1 MAHKSYQI
9 DLDDRE
15 FKRKLRNLE
24 QMTAHAEQVMR
35 RNLRVKA
42 DLQMSGN
49 PFSTLRFAPTAFQLP
64 RIDTSAPSAEV
75 EKLRDKI
82 RELEQAVNASTSAND
97 ANSRSLDPLMGKWAR
112 FLTAGAVAGFVTKVT
127 QVRGEFQQLEIAFGT
142 MLKSG
147 AKAEKLIGQL
157 ANTAAKTPFD
167 LQGVTQGAKQLLAY
181 GVKAEEVNDKLL
193 MLGDIASGLSL
204 PLSDLVYLYGTTM
217 TQGRVY
223 ARDMLQFMG
232 RGIPLA
238 EELAKQFGVT
248 KAKVGELV
256 TAGKVGAK
264 EFEQA
269 MQSMRTTRFNNLME
283 EQSKSLTG
291 QISNLQDAL
300 EMMLNDIGK
309 SSQGMISKGIEGV
322 SYLVEHYKEVGAVL
336 GTLVLVY
343 GSARAAV
350 IAYTVVMNIH
360 SKGLLGYVRTTKI
373 ATAAQALFNATL
385 KANPIMLVV
394 GAVLGLVA
402 AYEIFKDRSTE
413 SEKAQKRLNE
423 ANERDLELLEERKS
437 KAGEAVQKI
446 KSETSTLLE
455 QEQARTALNSLY
467 PEIFKN
473 MSIEEIKLLNAT
485 KLTKMLTESTEDMAL
500 AKKKAHLAELREQEK
515 EKRSS
520 LNYHKATG
528 GFGVLSA
535 SKELEK
541 VQAEIKAAEA
551 DIARSERELA
561 TARMTPTEKR
571 ALQEQEV
578 NRLLEQRQDLVAR
591 AKLRGTSDLKDQDEL
606 QKLDEQIKVASK
618 SLSELDKAATLPT
631 FGSEVAEARKK
642 VRDLTLDLQKLR
654 KGDWK
659 LAEGETFAKLIEDKT
674 KELNAAKSTLDNLL
688 GTKSGG
694 TKTKMGDNSAKLRKD
709 FEESVKKQIESGAD
723 AMRQSALSGLE
734 GIELIEAQYQTT
746 LNNIAKLREEYITKH
761 KATEVQANALVYD
774 LQVQADEKRRRDVE
788 KYYKSLL
795 EKHAT
800 YEQQRRAVI
809 EQSEKEIALFRS
821 RGDEGNAQ
829 EAERKREEALT
840 AIDLQFAMR
849 SEEFQSWLDKVADMS
864 LDALLQ
870 KLTEA
875 QLALAGLKVSEDL
888 GQSVSPEELARK
900 RAELAELLKAIR
912 NLKHSGNE
920 PPRGFKEWQ
929 ELHKTLTDLTQGFD
943 KLGQSV
949 GGTLGT
955 IIGEAGAFSAS
966 VVGMI
971 DNILTFANTSLK
983 GIKLAA
989 TGTAKAIKVVEA
1001 STVVLAIISSAL
1013 TVIQTVSRWFEKN
1026 TELSEKQKQAY
1037 QSLISSTRELTRA
1050 NRELM
1055 KSLAPDELGAAY
1067 KRTRDLLRQGID
1079 ETRQMMSE
1087 WMESG
1092 SKAGFGV
1099 FNWGAKQSHGYDV
1112 VDRLA
1117 EEYKLLRETLGRD
1130 IFAGGKIG
1138 AFADLKKL
1146 SIEEIEKLKQSPK
1159 LWATL
1164 GTEMQGY
1171 YNNILEMHK
1180 ELAEADQERKDAIT
1194 GTNLDAVTG
1203 EALEWVTSLDDAMKT
1218 PAETFERTMQGA
1230 IKRIIKSKYL
1240 VREMQKWYDDFAK
1253 AGEDGTY
1260 TEAEIDALRK
1270 SYYSTTEAVRKK
1282 YEAMAKAIGS
1292 DALAGT
1298 ESEDRHAEAKGI
1310 AQASQESVDEN
1321 NALLNLQVMLVDKL
1335 SQSFSA
1341 YSHTAL
1347 DLQSKGWQEVRA
1359 IRALTEQVES
1369 HTRSIDTNIKDMT
1382 TNGISVK

>member
-75 EKLRDKI
+75 ERLRGKI
-82 RELEQAVNASTSAND
+82 RELEQTMNASTSAND

-142 MLKSG
+142 MLNSG

-157 ANTAAKTPFD
+157 ADTAAKTPFD

-248 KAKVGELV
+248 KAKVGEMV

-336 GTLVLVY
+336 GTLIMVY

-350 IAYTVVMNIH
+350 IAYTVVMSIH
-360 SKGLLGYVRTTKI
+360 AKGLLGYISTTRV

-402 AYEIFKDRSTE
+402 AYEIFKDRTTE

-437 KAGEAVQKI
+437 KAGQAVQTI

-455 QEQARTALNSLY
+455 QEQARTTLNSLY

-473 MSIEEIKLLNAT
+473 MSTEEIKLLNAT
-485 KLTKMLTESTEDMAL
+485 KLTKMLTEATEDMAL
-500 AKKKAHLAELREQEK
+500 AKKRALLSDAISEKYRLKQLAGSDPAPAMRKAINEK
-515 EKRSS
+515 
-520 LNYHKATG
+520 
-528 GFGVLSA
+528 
-535 SKELEK
+535 
-541 VQAEIKAAEA
+541 QAEIDILTAEVGKM
-551 DIARSERELA
+551 ERELA

-578 NRLLEQRQDLVAR
+578 NRLLEQRQNLVAR
-591 AKLRGTSDLKDQDEL
+591 AKLRGTSDLKDQHEL

-618 SLSELDKAATLPT
+618 SLRELDKAATLPT

-659 LAEGETFAKLIEDKT
+659 LEEGETFAKLIEDKT

-694 TKTKMGDNSAKLRKD
+694 TKTKIGDNSAKLRKD
-709 FEESVKKQIESGAD
+709 FEESVRKQIESGAE
-723 AMRQSALSGLE
+723 ALRQSALSGLE

-774 LQVQADEKRRRDVE
+774 MQVQADEKRRRDVE

-829 EAERKREEALT
+829 EAERKREDALT

-875 QLALAGLKVSEDL
+875 QLALTGLKVSEGL

-900 RAELAELLKAIR
+900 RAEIAETEKAIKR
-912 NLKHSGNE
+912 LRRSGSDA
-920 PPRGFKEWQ
+920 PRGFKEWQ
-929 ELHKTLTDLTQGFD
+929 DMHKTLTDLTQGFD

-949 GGTLGT
+949 DGTLGS
-955 IIGEAGAFSAS
+955 IIREAGAFSAS

-971 DNILTFANTSLK
+971 DGILTFANTSLE

-989 TGTAKAIKVVEA
+989 SGTAKAIKIVEA
-1001 STVVLAIISSAL
+1001 STVVLAIISGAL

-1026 TELSEKQKQAY
+1026 TELSEEQKQAY

>member
-42 DLQMSGN
+42 DLQMSDN

-75 EKLRDKI
+75 ERLRDKI
-82 RELEQAVNASTSAND
+82 RELEQAMNASTSAND
-97 ANSRSLDPLMGKWAR
+97 ANSRSLDPLMGKWAK

-142 MLKSG
+142 MLNSG

-157 ANTAAKTPFD
+157 ADTAAKTPFD

-181 GVKAEEVNDKLL
+181 GVKADEVNDKLL
-193 MLGDIASGLSL
+193 MLGDIASGLSI

-248 KAKVGELV
+248 KDKVGELV

-300 EMMLNDIGK
+300 EMMLNEIGK

-336 GTLVLVY
+336 GTLIMVY

-402 AYEIFKDRSTE
+402 AYEIFKDRTTE

-437 KAGEAVQKI
+437 KAGQAVQTI

-473 MSIEEIKLLNAT
+473 MSIEEIKLLNAI
-485 KLTKMLTESTEDMAL
+485 KLNKMLAEATEDRAL
-500 AKKKAHLAELREQEK
+500 AEKKALLSDAIREKYRLKQLAGSNPAPAMRKAINEK
-515 EKRSS
+515 
-520 LNYHKATG
+520 
-528 GFGVLSA
+528 
-535 SKELEK
+535 
-541 VQAEIKAAEA
+541 QAEIDILTAEVGKM
-551 DIARSERELA
+551 ERELA

-578 NRLLEQRQDLVAR
+578 NRLLEQRQEIVAR
-591 AKLRGTSDLKDQDEL
+591 AKLRGTSTLKDQHEL

-694 TKTKMGDNSAKLRKD
+694 TKTKPSENSAKLRKD
-709 FEESVKKQIESGAD
+709 FEESVKKQIESGAE
-723 AMRQSALSGLE
+723 ALRQSALSGLD

-774 LQVQADEKRRRDVE
+774 LQAQADEKRRQDVE

-821 RGDEGNAQ
+821 RGDEGNAR

-870 KLTEA
+870 KLKEA
-875 QLALAGLKVSEDL
+875 QLALAGLKVSEEL
-888 GQSVSPEELARK
+888 GRSVSPEELARK

-912 NLKHSGNE
+912 NLKRSGSDA
-920 PPRGFKEWQ
+920 PRGFKEWQ
-929 ELHKTLTDLTQGFD
+929 ELHRTLTDLTQGFD

-949 GGTLGT
+949 DGTLGT
-955 IIGEAGAFSAS
+955 IIREAGAFSAS

-971 DNILTFANTSLK
+971 DGILTFANTSLE

-989 TGTAKAIKVVEA
+989 TGTAKAIKIVEA
-1001 STVVLAIISSAL
+1001 STVVLAIISGAL
-1013 TVIQTVSRWFEKN
+1013 TVIQTVSKWFEKN
-1026 TELSEKQKQAY
+1026 TELSEEQKQAY

-1055 KSLAPDELGAAY
+1055 KSLAPDELGEAY
-1067 KRTRDLLRQGID
+1067 KRTRDLLKQGID

-1099 FNWGAKQSHGYDV
+1099 FNWGGKQSHGYDV

-1117 EEYKLLRETLGRD
+1117 EEYKLLKETLGRD
-1130 IFAGGKIG
+1130 IFADGKFG
-1138 AFADLKKL
+1138 ALADLKKL
-1146 SIEEIEKLKQSPK
+1146 SIEEIEKLKRSPK
-1159 LWATL
+1159 LWAAL

-1180 ELAEADQERKDAIT
+1180 ELEEADQERKDAIT

-1203 EALEWVTSLDDAMKT
+1203 EALEWITSLDDAMKT
-1218 PAETFERTMQGA
+1218 PAETFEKTMQGA

-1240 VREMQKWYDDFAK
+1240 VKEMQKWYDDFAK

-1335 SQSFSA
+1335 SQSFCA

>member
-49 PFSTLRFAPTAFQLP
+49 PFSTLQFAPTAFQLP

-75 EKLRDKI
+75 DRLRDKI
-82 RELEQAVNASTSAND
+82 RELEQAMNASTSAND
-97 ANSRSLDPLMGKWAR
+97 ANSRSLDPLMGKWAK

-142 MLKSG
+142 MLNSG

-157 ANTAAKTPFD
+157 ADTAAKTPFD

-360 SKGLLGYVRTTKI
+360 SKGLLGYISTTRV
-373 ATAAQALFNATL
+373 ATAAQTLFNATL

-402 AYEIFKDRSTE
+402 AYEIFKDRTTE

-437 KAGEAVQKI
+437 KAEQAVQTI

-473 MSIEEIKLLNAT
+473 MSTEEIKLLNAT
-485 KLTKMLTESTEDMAL
+485 KLTKMLTEATEDMAL
-500 AKKKAHLAELREQEK
+500 AKKKAHLEELREQEK
-515 EKRSS
+515 AKRKTFEQSTS
-520 LNYHKATG
+520 YGSVYA
-528 GFGVLSA
+528 A
-535 SKELEK
+535 KELEK
-541 VQAEIKAAEA
+541 VQAEIKVAEA

-561 TARMTPTEKR
+561 TARMTTAEKR

-578 NRLLEQRQDLVAR
+578 NRLLEQRQDIEAR
-591 AKLRGTSDLKDQDEL
+591 AKLRGTSTLKDQHEL
-606 QKLDEQIKVASK
+606 QKLDEQIKTASK

-674 KELNAAKSTLDNLL
+674 KELNAAKSTLDSLL

-694 TKTKMGDNSAKLRKD
+694 TKTKPSENSAKLRKD
-709 FEESVKKQIESGAD
+709 FEESVKKQIESGAE
-723 AMRQSALSGLE
+723 ALRQSALSGLE

-774 LQVQADEKRRRDVE
+774 MQAQADEKRRRDVE
-788 KYYKSLL
+788 KYYKRLL

-829 EAERKREEALT
+829 EAERKREDALT

-870 KLTEA
+870 KLSEA
-875 QLALAGLKVSEDL
+875 QLALAGLKVSEEL

-900 RAELAELLKAIR
+900 RAEMAELLKAIR
-912 NLKHSGNE
+912 NLKRSGNSA
-920 PPRGFKEWQ
+920 PRGFKEWQ

-971 DNILTFANTSLK
+971 DGILTFAHTSLE

-989 TGTAKAIKVVEA
+989 TGTAKAIKIVEA
-1001 STVVLAIISSAL
+1001 STVVLAIISGAL
-1013 TVIQTVSRWFEKN
+1013 TVIQTVSRWFERN
-1026 TELSEKQKQAY
+1026 TELSEEQKQAY

-1130 IFAGGKIG
+1130 IFADGKFG
-1138 AFADLKKL
+1138 ALADLKKL

-1159 LWATL
+1159 LWSAL

-1194 GTNLDAVTG
+1194 GTSLDTVTG
-1203 EALEWVTSLDDAMKT
+1203 EAMEWITSLDDAMKT

-1347 DLQSKGWQEVRA
+1347 ELQSKGWQEVRA
-1359 IRALTEQVES
+1359 IRTLTEQVES

>member
-64 RIDTSAPSAEV
+64 RIDTSADGAEV

-82 RELEQAVNASTSAND
+82 RELEQAMNASTSAND

-142 MLKSG
+142 ILNSG

-157 ANTAAKTPFD
+157 ADTAAKTPFD

-309 SSQGMISKGIEGV
+309 ASQGMISKGIEGV

-336 GTLVLVY
+336 GTLIMVY

-360 SKGLLGYVRTTKI
+360 SKGLLGYISTTRV

-402 AYEIFKDRSTE
+402 AYEIFKDRTTE

-437 KAGEAVQKI
+437 KAGQAVQTI

-473 MSIEEIKLLNAT
+473 MSTEEIKLLNAT
-485 KLTKMLTESTEDMAL
+485 KLTKMLTEATEDMAL
-500 AKKKAHLAELREQEK
+500 AKKKAHLEELREQERA
-515 EKRSS
+515 KRKTFEQSTS
-520 LNYHKATG
+520 YGSVYA
-528 GFGVLSA
+528 A
-535 SKELEK
+535 KELEK

-618 SLSELDKAATLPT
+618 SLRELDKAATLPT

-659 LAEGETFAKLIEDKT
+659 LSEGENFAKLIEDKT
-674 KELNAAKSTLDNLL
+674 KELNAAKSTLDSLL

-694 TKTKMGDNSAKLRKD
+694 TKMKPSDNSAKLRKD
-709 FEESVKKQIESGAD
+709 FEESVRKQIESGAE
-723 AMRQSALSGLE
+723 ALRQSALSGLD

-774 LQVQADEKRRRDVE
+774 LQAQADEKRRRDVE

-829 EAERKREEALT
+829 EAERKMEEALT

-875 QLALAGLKVSEDL
+875 QLALAGLKVSAEL

-900 RAELAELLKAIR
+900 RAELVELLKAIR

-971 DNILTFANTSLK
+971 DNILTFANTSLE

-989 TGTAKAIKVVEA
+989 TGTAKAIKIVEA

-1026 TELSEKQKQAY
+1026 TELSEEQKQAY

-1130 IFAGGKIG
+1130 IFADGKFG
-1138 AFADLKKL
+1138 ALADLKKL

-1159 LWATL
+1159 LWAAL

-1171 YNNILEMHK
+1171 YNNIIEMHK

-1203 EALEWVTSLDDAMKT
+1203 DALEWITSLDDAMKT
-1218 PAETFERTMQGA
+1218 PAETFEKTMQGA

-1240 VREMQKWYDDFAK
+1240 VKEMQKWYDDFAK

-1260 TEAEIDALRK
+1260 TEAEIEALRK

-1292 DALAGT
+1292 DALAGA
-1298 ESEDRHAEAKGI
+1298 ENEERHAEAKGI

-1347 DLQSKGWQEVRA
+1347 ELQSKGWQEVRA
-1359 IRALTEQVES
+1359 IRTLTEQVES

>member
-42 DLQMSGN
+42 DLQMSGK
-49 PFSTLRFAPTAFQLP
+49 PFSTLQFAPTAFQLP

-75 EKLRDKI
+75 ERLRGKI
-82 RELEQAVNASTSAND
+82 LELEQAMNASTSAND

-142 MLKSG
+142 MLNSG

-204 PLSDLVYLYGTTM
+204 PLGDLVYLYGTTM

-223 ARDMLQFMG
+223 TRDMLQFMG

-248 KAKVGELV
+248 KDKVGELV

-336 GTLVLVY
+336 GTLIMVY

-350 IAYTVVMNIH
+350 IAYTVVMSIH
-360 SKGLLGYVRTTKI
+360 AKGLLGYIGTTRV

-402 AYEIFKDRSTE
+402 AYEIFKDRTTE

-485 KLTKMLTESTEDMAL
+485 KLNKMLTEATEDRVL
-500 AKKKAHLAELREQEK
+500 ANKRAQLSDAISEKYRLKQLAGSDPAPAMRKAINEK
-515 EKRSS
+515 
-520 LNYHKATG
+520 
-528 GFGVLSA
+528 
-535 SKELEK
+535 
-541 VQAEIKAAEA
+541 QAEIDILTAEVGKM
-551 DIARSERELA
+551 ERELT

-578 NRLLEQRQDLVAR
+578 NRLLERRQDLVAR
-591 AKLRGTSDLKDQDEL
+591 AKLRGTSTLKDQDEL

-631 FGSEVAEARKK
+631 FGGEVADARKK

-694 TKTKMGDNSAKLRKD
+694 AKTKPSDNSAKLRKD
-709 FEESVKKQIESGAD
+709 FEESVKKQIESGAE
-723 AMRQSALSGLE
+723 ALRQSALSGLE

-746 LNNIAKLREEYITKH
+746 LSNIAKLREEYITKH

-774 LQVQADEKRRRDVE
+774 LQAQADEKRRRDVE

-829 EAERKREEALT
+829 EAERKREDALT

-875 QLALAGLKVSEDL
+875 QLALAGLKVSEEL

-912 NLKHSGNE
+912 NLKRSGNSS
-920 PPRGFKEWQ
+920 PRGFKEWQ

-989 TGTAKAIKVVEA
+989 TGTAKAIKIVEA

-1026 TELSEKQKQAY
+1026 TELSEEQKQAY

-1130 IFAGGKIG
+1130 IFADGKFG
-1138 AFADLKKL
+1138 ALADLKKL

-1159 LWATL
+1159 LWAAL

-1180 ELAEADQERKDAIT
+1180 ELAEADRERKDAIT
-1194 GTNLDAVTG
+1194 GTSLDAVTG
-1203 EALEWVTSLDDAMKT
+1203 EALEWITTLDDAMKT

-1260 TEAEIDALRK
+1260 TEAEIDTLRK

-1292 DALAGT
+1292 DALSDT
-1298 ESEDRHAEAKGI
+1298 EGEDRHAEAKGI

-1321 NALLNLQVMLVDKL
+1321 NALLTLQVQLVDKL

-1347 DLQSKGWQEVRA
+1347 DLQSKGWQEGEPSGPSQNRWRA
-1359 IRALTEQVES
+1359 THVAS
-1369 HTRSIDTNIKDMT
+1369 TR
-1382 TNGISVK
+1382 ISRI

>member
-49 PFSTLRFAPTAFQLP
+49 PFSTLQFAPTAFQLP

-82 RELEQAVNASTSAND
+82 RELEQAMNASTSAND

-142 MLKSG
+142 MLNSG

-157 ANTAAKTPFD
+157 ADTAAKTPFD

-238 EELAKQFGVT
+238 EELAKQFGVS

-309 SSQGMISKGIEGV
+309 ASQGMISKGIEGV
-322 SYLVEHYKEVGAVL
+322 SYLVEHYKEVGVIL
-336 GTLVLVY
+336 GSLIMVY

-360 SKGLLGYVRTTKI
+360 SKGLLGYIGTTRV

-402 AYEIFKDRSTE
+402 AYEIFKDRTTE

-455 QEQARTALNSLY
+455 QEQARTTLNSLY

-473 MSIEEIKLLNAT
+473 MSFEEIKLLNAT
-485 KLTKMLTESTEDMAL
+485 KLTKMLTEATEDMAL
-500 AKKKAHLAELREQEK
+500 AKKKAHLAELREQEQA
-515 EKRSS
+515 KRKTFEQSTS
-520 LNYHKATG
+520 YGSVYA
-528 GFGVLSA
+528 A
-535 SKELEK
+535 KELEK
-541 VQAEIKAAEA
+541 VQAEIKAAEE

-591 AKLRGTSDLKDQDEL
+591 AKLRGTSTLKDQHEL

-618 SLSELDKAATLPT
+618 SLRELDKAATLPT

-674 KELNAAKSTLDNLL
+674 KELNAAKSTLDSLL

-694 TKTKMGDNSAKLRKD
+694 TKTKPSENSAKLRKD
-709 FEESVKKQIESGAD
+709 FEESVRKQIESGAE
-723 AMRQSALSGLE
+723 ALRQSALSGLE

-746 LNNIAKLREEYITKH
+746 LSNIAKLREEYITKH

-774 LQVQADEKRRRDVE
+774 LQAQADEKRRRDVE

-795 EKHAT
+795 DKHAT

-870 KLTEA
+870 KLKEA
-875 QLALAGLKVSEDL
+875 QLALAGLKVSEEL

-900 RAELAELLKAIR
+900 RAEIAETEKAIKKLR
-912 NLKHSGNE
+912 RSGSDA
-920 PPRGFKEWQ
+920 PRGFKEWQ
-929 ELHKTLTDLTQGFD
+929 ELHRTLTDLTQGFD

-949 GGTLGT
+949 GGTLGS
-955 IIGEAGAFSAS
+955 IIREAGAFSAS

-971 DNILTFANTSLK
+971 DGILTFANTSLD

-989 TGTAKAIKVVEA
+989 TGTAKAIKIVEA
-1001 STVVLAIISSAL
+1001 STVVLAIISGAL

-1026 TELSEKQKQAY
+1026 TELSEEQKQAY

-1055 KSLAPDELGAAY
+1055 KSLAPDELGEAY
-1067 KRTRDLLRQGID
+1067 KRTRGLLKQGIK

-1117 EEYKLLRETLGRD
+1117 EEYKLLKEILGRD

-1159 LWATL
+1159 LWAAL

-1194 GTNLDAVTG
+1194 GTNLDTVTG
-1203 EALEWVTSLDDAMKT
+1203 EALEWITSLDDAMKT
-1218 PAETFERTMQGA
+1218 PAETFEKTMQGA

-1240 VREMQKWYDDFAK
+1240 VKEMQKWYDDFAK

-1260 TEAEIDALRK
+1260 TEAEIEALRK

-1298 ESEDRHAEAKGI
+1298 EGEDRHAEAKGI

>member
-49 PFSTLRFAPTAFQLP
+49 PFSTLQFAPTAFQLP

-75 EKLRDKI
+75 ERLRGKI
-82 RELEQAVNASTSAND
+82 LELEQAINASTSAND

-142 MLKSG
+142 MLNSG

-157 ANTAAKTPFD
+157 ADTAAKTPFD

-309 SSQGMISKGIEGV
+309 SSQGIISKGIEGV
-322 SYLVEHYKEVGAVL
+322 SYLVEHYREVGAVL
-336 GTLVLVY
+336 GTLIMVY
-343 GSARAAV
+343 GSAKASV

-360 SKGLLGYVRTTKI
+360 SKGLLGYIGTTRV

-402 AYEIFKDRSTE
+402 AYEIFKDRTTE

-437 KAGEAVQKI
+437 KAGQAVQTI

-485 KLTKMLTESTEDMAL
+485 KLTKMLTEATEDRVL
-500 AKKKAHLAELREQEK
+500 ANKRAQLSDAISEKYRLKQLAGSDPAPAMRKAINEK
-515 EKRSS
+515 
-520 LNYHKATG
+520 
-528 GFGVLSA
+528 
-535 SKELEK
+535 
-541 VQAEIKAAEA
+541 QAEIDILTAEVGKM
-551 DIARSERELA
+551 ERQLA

-591 AKLRGTSDLKDQDEL
+591 AKLRGTSTLKDQHEL

-618 SLSELDKAATLPT
+618 SLRELDKAATLPT

-659 LAEGETFAKLIEDKT
+659 LAEGENFAKLIEDKT
-674 KELNAAKSTLDNLL
+674 KELNAAKSTLDSLL

-694 TKTKMGDNSAKLRKD
+694 TKMKPSDNSAKFRKD
-709 FEESVKKQIESGAD
+709 FEESVRKQIESGAE
-723 AMRQSALSGLE
+723 ALRQSALSGLD

-774 LQVQADEKRRRDVE
+774 LQAQADEKRRRDVE
-788 KYYKSLL
+788 KYYKRLL

-809 EQSEKEIALFRS
+809 EQSEREIALFRS
-821 RGDEGNAQ
+821 RGDEGNAW

-870 KLTEA
+870 KLKEA

-912 NLKHSGNE
+912 NLKRSGNSA
-920 PPRGFKEWQ
+920 PRGFKEWQ

-971 DNILTFANTSLK
+971 DGILTFAHTSLE

-989 TGTAKAIKVVEA
+989 TGTAKAIKIVEA
-1001 STVVLAIISSAL
+1001 STVVLAIVSGAL

-1026 TELSEKQKQAY
+1026 TELSEEQKQAY

-1055 KSLAPDELGAAY
+1055 MSLAPDELGAAY

-1092 SKAGFGV
+1092 SKTGFGV

-1130 IFAGGKIG
+1130 IFADGKFG
-1138 AFADLKKL
+1138 ALADLKKL

-1159 LWATL
+1159 LWAAL

-1194 GTNLDAVTG
+1194 GTSLDAVTG
-1203 EALEWVTSLDDAMKT
+1203 EAMEWITSLDDAMKT

-1260 TEAEIDALRK
+1260 TEAEIEALRK

-1292 DALAGT
+1292 DALAGA
-1298 ESEDRHAEAKGI
+1298 ENEERHAEAKGI

>member
-42 DLQMSGN
+42 DLQMSDN
-49 PFSTLRFAPTAFQLP
+49 PFVSLRFAPTAFRLP

-82 RELEQAVNASTSAND
+82 RELEQAMNASTSAND
-97 ANSRSLDPLMGKWAR
+97 ANSRSLDPLMGKWAK

-142 MLKSG
+142 MLNSG

-157 ANTAAKTPFD
+157 ADTAAKTPFD

-269 MQSMRTTRFNNLME
+269 MQSMRTTRFDNLME

-336 GTLVLVY
+336 GTLIMVY
-343 GSARAAV
+343 GSAKAAV
-350 IAYTVVMNIH
+350 IAYTVVMSIH
-360 SKGLLGYVRTTKI
+360 AKGLLGYISTTRV

-402 AYEIFKDRSTE
+402 AYEIFKDRTTE

-437 KAGEAVQKI
+437 KAEQAVQTI

-473 MSIEEIKLLNAT
+473 MSTEEIKLLNAT
-485 KLTKMLTESTEDMAL
+485 KLTKMLTEATEDMAL
-500 AKKKAHLAELREQEK
+500 AKKKAHLAELREQEQA
-515 EKRSS
+515 KRKTFEQSTS
-520 LNYHKATG
+520 YGSVYA
-528 GFGVLSA
+528 A
-535 SKELEK
+535 KELEK

-578 NRLLEQRQDLVAR
+578 NRLLEQRQEIVAR
-591 AKLRGTSDLKDQDEL
+591 AKLRGTSTLKDQHEL

-659 LAEGETFAKLIEDKT
+659 LEDGETFAKLIEDKT

-709 FEESVKKQIESGAD
+709 FEESVKKQIESGAE
-723 AMRQSALSGLE
+723 ALRQSALSGLD

-774 LQVQADEKRRRDVE
+774 MQVQADEKRRRDVE

-800 YEQQRRAVI
+800 YEQQRKAVI

-821 RGDEGNAQ
+821 RGDEGNAR
-829 EAERKREEALT
+829 EAERKREDALT

-870 KLTEA
+870 KLSEA
-875 QLALAGLKVSEDL
+875 QLALAGLKVSAEL

-989 TGTAKAIKVVEA
+989 TGTAKAIKIVEA

-1026 TELSEKQKQAY
+1026 TELSEEQKQAY

-1099 FNWGAKQSHGYDV
+1099 FGWGAKQSHGYDV

-1117 EEYKLLRETLGRD
+1117 EEYKLLGETLGRD
-1130 IFAGGKIG
+1130 IFAGGKFG
-1138 AFADLKKL
+1138 ALADLKKL

>member
-49 PFSTLRFAPTAFQLP
+49 PFSALRFAPTAFQLP

-75 EKLRDKI
+75 ERLRDKI
-82 RELEQAVNASTSAND
+82 RELEQAMNASTSAND
-97 ANSRSLDPLMGKWAR
+97 ANSRSLDPLMGKWAK

-142 MLKSG
+142 MLNSG
-147 AKAEKLIGQL
+147 AKAERLIGQL
-157 ANTAAKTPFD
+157 ADTAAKTPFD

-248 KAKVGELV
+248 KAKVGEMV

-291 QISNLQDAL
+291 QISNLQDAI

-336 GTLVLVY
+336 GTLIMVY

-350 IAYTVVMNIH
+350 IAYTVVMSIH
-360 SKGLLGYVRTTKI
+360 AKGLLGYISTTRV

-385 KANPIMLVV
+385 KANPIMLVI

-402 AYEIFKDRSTE
+402 AYEIFKDRTTE

-437 KAGEAVQKI
+437 KAGQAVQTI

-473 MSIEEIKLLNAT
+473 MSIEEIKLLNAI
-485 KLTKMLTESTEDMAL
+485 KLNKMLKEATEDRVLVEKRGHL
-500 AKKKAHLAELREQEK
+500 AKLREQEQA
-515 EKRSS
+515 KRKTFEQSTS
-520 LNYHKATG
+520 YGYGSVYA
-528 GFGVLSA
+528 A
-535 SKELEK
+535 KELEK

-578 NRLLEQRQDLVAR
+578 NRLLEQRQDIVER
-591 AKLRGTSDLKDQDEL
+591 AKLRGTSTLKDQNDL

-659 LAEGETFAKLIEDKT
+659 LEEGETFAKLIEDKT

-694 TKTKMGDNSAKLRKD
+694 TKTKPSESSAKLRKD
-709 FEESVKKQIESGAD
+709 FEESVKKQIESGAE
-723 AMRQSALSGLE
+723 ALRQSALSGLD

-829 EAERKREEALT
+829 EAERKREDALT

-875 QLALAGLKVSEDL
+875 QLALTGLKVSEGL

-900 RAELAELLKAIR
+900 RAEIAETEKAIKR
-912 NLKHSGNE
+912 LRRSGSDA
-920 PPRGFKEWQ
+920 PRGFKEWQ
-929 ELHKTLTDLTQGFD
+929 DMHKTLTDLTQGFD

-949 GGTLGT
+949 DGTLGS
-955 IIGEAGAFSAS
+955 IIREAGAFSAS

-971 DNILTFANTSLK
+971 DGILTFANTSLE

-989 TGTAKAIKVVEA
+989 SGTAKAIKIVEA
-1001 STVVLAIISSAL
+1001 STVVLAIISGAL

-1026 TELSEKQKQAY
+1026 TELSEEQKQAY

>member
-64 RIDTSAPSAEV
+64 RIDTSATSAEV

-82 RELEQAVNASTSAND
+82 RELEQAMNASTSAND

-157 ANTAAKTPFD
+157 ADTAAKTPFD

-204 PLSDLVYLYGTTM
+204 PLGDLVYLYGTTM

-223 ARDMLQFMG
+223 ARDMIQFMG

-248 KAKVGELV
+248 KAKVGEMV

-336 GTLVLVY
+336 GTLIMVY

-350 IAYTVVMNIH
+350 IAYTVVMSIH
-360 SKGLLGYVRTTKI
+360 AKGLLGYISTTRV

-402 AYEIFKDRSTE
+402 AYEIFKDRTTE

-485 KLTKMLTESTEDMAL
+485 KLNKMLAEATEDRVL
-500 AKKKAHLAELREQEK
+500 ANKRAQLSDAISEKYRLKQLAGSDPAPAMRKAINEK
-515 EKRSS
+515 
-520 LNYHKATG
+520 
-528 GFGVLSA
+528 
-535 SKELEK
+535 
-541 VQAEIKAAEA
+541 QAEIDILTAEVGKM
-551 DIARSERELA
+551 ERELT

-578 NRLLEQRQDLVAR
+578 NRLLEQRQDLEAR
-591 AKLRGTSDLKDQDEL
+591 AKLRGTSTLKDQNDL

-631 FGSEVAEARKK
+631 FGSEIAEARKK

-659 LAEGETFAKLIEDKT
+659 LEEGETFAKLIEDKT

-688 GTKSGG
+688 GTKPGG

-709 FEESVKKQIESGAD
+709 FEESVRKQIESGAE
-723 AMRQSALSGLE
+723 ALRQSALSGLE
-734 GIELIEAQYQTT
+734 GIELIEAQYQTS
-746 LNNIAKLREEYITKH
+746 LSNIAKLREEYITKH

-774 LQVQADEKRRRDVE
+774 LQAQADEKRRRDVE

-795 EKHAT
+795 DKHAT

-870 KLTEA
+870 KLSEA
-875 QLALAGLKVSEDL
+875 QLALAGLKVSEEL

-912 NLKHSGNE
+912 NLKRSGNSA
-920 PPRGFKEWQ
+920 PRGFKEWQ

-971 DNILTFANTSLK
+971 DGILTFAHTSLE

-989 TGTAKAIKVVEA
+989 TGTAKAIKIVEA
-1001 STVVLAIISSAL
+1001 STVVLAIISAVL

-1026 TELSEKQKQAY
+1026 TELSEEQKQAY

-1130 IFAGGKIG
+1130 IFADGKFG
-1138 AFADLKKL
+1138 ALADLKKL
-1146 SIEEIEKLKQSPK
+1146 STEEIEKLKQSPK
-1159 LWATL
+1159 LWAAL

-1180 ELAEADQERKDAIT
+1180 ELAEADRERKDAIT
-1194 GTNLDAVTG
+1194 GTSLDAVTG
-1203 EALEWVTSLDDAMKT
+1203 DALEWITSLDDAMKT

-1270 SYYSTTEAVRKK
+1270 SYYNTTEAVRKK

>member
-49 PFSTLRFAPTAFQLP
+49 PFSTLQFAPTAFQLP

-82 RELEQAVNASTSAND
+82 RELEQAMNASTSAND

-142 MLKSG
+142 MLNSG

-157 ANTAAKTPFD
+157 ADTAAKTPFD

-204 PLSDLVYLYGTTM
+204 PLGDLVYLYGTTM

-223 ARDMLQFMG
+223 TRDMLQFMG

-248 KAKVGELV
+248 KDKVGELV

-336 GTLVLVY
+336 GTLIMVY

-350 IAYTVVMNIH
+350 IAYTVVMSIH
-360 SKGLLGYVRTTKI
+360 SKGLLGYISTTRV

-402 AYEIFKDRSTE
+402 AYEIFKDRTTE

-437 KAGEAVQKI
+437 KAEQAVQTI

-455 QEQARTALNSLY
+455 QEQARTTLNSLY

-485 KLTKMLTESTEDMAL
+485 KLTKMLTEATEDMAL
-500 AKKKAHLAELREQEK
+500 AKKKAHLAELREQEQA
-515 EKRSS
+515 KRKTFEQSTS
-520 LNYHKATG
+520 YGSVYA
-528 GFGVLSA
+528 A
-535 SKELEK
+535 KELEK

-591 AKLRGTSDLKDQDEL
+591 AKLRGTSTLKDQHEL
-606 QKLDEQIKVASK
+606 QKLDEQIKTASK

-631 FGSEVAEARKK
+631 FGSEVAGARQK

-659 LAEGETFAKLIEDKT
+659 LEEGETFAKLIEDKT

-694 TKTKMGDNSAKLRKD
+694 TKTKTSENSEKLRKD
-709 FEESVKKQIESGAD
+709 FEESVKRQIESGAD
-723 AMRQSALSGLE
+723 ALRQSALSGLE

-774 LQVQADEKRRRDVE
+774 MQAQADEKRRRDVE

-829 EAERKREEALT
+829 EAERKREDALT

-849 SEEFQSWLDKVADMS
+849 SEEFQSWLDQVADMS

-912 NLKHSGNE
+912 NLKRSGNSA
-920 PPRGFKEWQ
+920 PRGFKEWQ

-971 DNILTFANTSLK
+971 DGILTFAHTSLE

-989 TGTAKAIKVVEA
+989 TGTAKAIKIVEA
-1001 STVVLAIISSAL
+1001 STVVLAIVSGAL

-1026 TELSEKQKQAY
+1026 TELSEEQKQAY

-1067 KRTRDLLRQGID
+1067 KRTRDLLKQGID

-1117 EEYKLLRETLGRD
+1117 EEYKLLREKLGRD
-1130 IFAGGKIG
+1130 IFAEGKFG
-1138 AFADLKKL
+1138 ALADLKKL

-1159 LWATL
+1159 LWAAL

-1203 EALEWVTSLDDAMKT
+1203 EALEWITTLDDAMKT

-1341 YSHTAL
+1341 YSHTAI

-1359 IRALTEQVES
+1359 IRTLTEQVES

>member
-82 RELEQAVNASTSAND
+82 RELEQAMNASTGAND

-142 MLKSG
+142 MLNSG
-147 AKAEKLIGQL
+147 AKAEKLIAQL

-204 PLSDLVYLYGTTM
+204 PLGDLVYLYGTTM

-223 ARDMLQFMG
+223 TRDMLQFMG

-248 KAKVGELV
+248 KDKVGELV

-300 EMMLNDIGK
+300 EMILNDIGK

-336 GTLVLVY
+336 GTLIMVY

-350 IAYTVVMNIH
+350 IAYTVVMSIH
-360 SKGLLGYVRTTKI
+360 AKGLLGYISTTRV

-413 SEKAQKRLNE
+413 SEKAQTRLNE

-437 KAGEAVQKI
+437 KAEQAVQTI

-455 QEQARTALNSLY
+455 QEQARSALNSLY

-485 KLTKMLTESTEDMAL
+485 KLTKMLTEATEDMAL
-500 AKKKAHLAELREQEK
+500 AKKKALLSDAISEKYRLKQLAGSDPAPAMRKAINEK
-515 EKRSS
+515 
-520 LNYHKATG
+520 
-528 GFGVLSA
+528 
-535 SKELEK
+535 
-541 VQAEIKAAEA
+541 QAEIDILTAEVGKM
-551 DIARSERELA
+551 ERQLT

-578 NRLLEQRQDLVAR
+578 NRLLEQRRDLEAK
-591 AKLRGTSDLKDQDEL
+591 AKLRGTSTLKDQNDL
-606 QKLDEQIKVASK
+606 QKLDEQIKTASK

-631 FGSEVAEARKK
+631 FGGEVADARKK

-709 FEESVKKQIESGAD
+709 FEESVKKQIESGAE
-723 AMRQSALSGLE
+723 ALRQSALSGLE

-774 LQVQADEKRRRDVE
+774 LQAQADEKRRRDVE

-809 EQSEKEIALFRS
+809 EQSEKEIALFRN

-829 EAERKREEALT
+829 EAERKREDALT

-875 QLALAGLKVSEDL
+875 QLALAGLKVSADL

-912 NLKHSGNE
+912 NLKRSGNSA
-920 PPRGFKEWQ
+920 PRGFKEWQ

-966 VVGMI
+966 IVGMI
-971 DNILTFANTSLK
+971 DGILTFAHTSLE

-989 TGTAKAIKVVEA
+989 TGTAKAIKIVEA
-1001 STVVLAIISSAL
+1001 STVVLAIISAAL

-1026 TELSEKQKQAY
+1026 TELSEEQKQAY

-1067 KRTRDLLRQGID
+1067 KRTRDLLKQGID

-1092 SKAGFGV
+1092 GKAGFGV

-1117 EEYKLLRETLGRD
+1117 GEYKLLRETLGRD
-1130 IFAGGKIG
+1130 IFAGGKFG
-1138 AFADLKKL
+1138 ALADLKKL

-1159 LWATL
+1159 LWAAL

-1180 ELAEADQERKDAIT
+1180 ELAEADRERKDAIT

-1203 EALEWVTSLDDAMKT
+1203 EALEWITTLDDAMKT

-1292 DALAGT
+1292 DAVSPDD
-1298 ESEDRHAEAKGI
+1298 ERHAEAKGI
-1310 AQASQESVDEN
+1310 AQTSQESVDEN
-1321 NALLNLQVMLVDKL
+1321 NALLTLQVQLVDKL

-1341 YSHTAL
+1341 YSHTAI

>member
-35 RNLRVKA
+35 RSLRVKA

-49 PFSTLRFAPTAFQLP
+49 PFSTLQFAPTAFQLP

-82 RELEQAVNASTSAND
+82 RELEKAMNASTSAND

-142 MLKSG
+142 MLNSG

-157 ANTAAKTPFD
+157 ADTAAKTPFD

-181 GVKAEEVNDKLL
+181 GVKADEVNDKLL

-223 ARDMLQFMG
+223 TRDLLQFMG

-248 KAKVGELV
+248 KDKVGELV

-291 QISNLQDAL
+291 QISNLQDAF

-309 SSQGMISKGIEGV
+309 ASQGMISKGIEGV
-322 SYLVEHYKEVGAVL
+322 SYLVEHYREVGAVL
-336 GTLVLVY
+336 GTLIMAY

-360 SKGLLGYVRTTKI
+360 AKGLLGYISTTRV

-402 AYEIFKDRSTE
+402 AYEIFKDRTTE
-413 SEKAQKRLNE
+413 SEKSQKRLNE

-437 KAGEAVQKI
+437 KAEQAVQTI

-473 MSIEEIKLLNAT
+473 MSTEEIKLLNAA
-485 KLTKMLTESTEDMAL
+485 KLTKMLTEATEDMAL
-500 AKKKAHLAELREQEK
+500 AKKKAHLEELREQERA
-515 EKRSS
+515 KRKTFEQSTS
-520 LNYHKATG
+520 YGSVYA
-528 GFGVLSA
+528 A
-535 SKELEK
+535 KELEK

-551 DIARSERELA
+551 DIARSERELT
-561 TARMTPTEKR
+561 TARMTPTERR
-571 ALQEQEV
+571 ALQEKEV
-578 NRLLEQRQDLVAR
+578 NRLLEQRQEIVAR
-591 AKLRGTSDLKDQDEL
+591 AKLRGTSTLKDQDEL

-659 LAEGETFAKLIEDKT
+659 LEEGETFAKLIEDKT
-674 KELNAAKSTLDNLL
+674 KELNAAKSTLDSLL
-688 GTKSGG
+688 GAKSGG
-694 TKTKMGDNSAKLRKD
+694 TKTRTGDNPAKLRKD
-709 FEESVKKQIESGAD
+709 FEESVRKQIESGAE
-723 AMRQSALSGLE
+723 ALRQSALSGLE

-746 LNNIAKLREEYITKH
+746 LNNIAKLREEYISKH

-774 LQVQADEKRRRDVE
+774 LQAQADEKRRRDVE

-875 QLALAGLKVSEDL
+875 QLALAGLKVSAEL

-912 NLKHSGNE
+912 NLKRSGNDA
-920 PPRGFKEWQ
+920 PRGFKEWQ

-1001 STVVLAIISSAL
+1001 STVVLAIISAAL

-1026 TELSEKQKQAY
+1026 TELSEEQKQAY

-1067 KRTRDLLRQGID
+1067 KRTRDLLKQGID

-1117 EEYKLLRETLGRD
+1117 EEYKLLGETLGRD
-1130 IFAGGKIG
+1130 IFAGGKFG
-1138 AFADLKKL
+1138 ALADLKKL

-1159 LWATL
+1159 LWAAL

-1180 ELAEADQERKDAIT
+1180 ELAEADRERKDAIT
-1194 GTNLDAVTG
+1194 GTSLDAVTG
-1203 EALEWVTSLDDAMKT
+1203 DAMEWITNLDDAMKT

-1260 TEAEIDALRK
+1260 TEAEIDALRQ

-1292 DALAGT
+1292 DALSDT
-1298 ESEDRHAEAKGI
+1298 EGEDRHAEAKGI

-1321 NALLNLQVMLVDKL
+1321 NALLNLQVQLVDKL

>member
-402 AYEIFKDRSTE
+402 AYEIFKDRTTE

-485 KLTKMLTESTEDMAL
+485 KLNKMLTEATEDRVL
-500 AKKKAHLAELREQEK
+500 ANKRAQLSDAISEKYRLKQLAGSDPAPAMRKAINEK
-515 EKRSS
+515 
-520 LNYHKATG
+520 
-528 GFGVLSA
+528 
-535 SKELEK
+535 
-541 VQAEIKAAEA
+541 QAEIDILTAEVGKM
-551 DIARSERELA
+551 ERELT

-578 NRLLEQRQDLVAR
+578 NRLLERRQDLVAR
-591 AKLRGTSDLKDQDEL
+591 AKLRGTSTLKDQDEL

-631 FGSEVAEARKK
+631 FGSEIAEARKK

-694 TKTKMGDNSAKLRKD
+694 TKTKMDENSAKLRKD
-709 FEESVKKQIESGAD
+709 FEESVKKQIESGAE
-723 AMRQSALSGLE
+723 ALRQSALSGLE

-774 LQVQADEKRRRDVE
+774 LQAQADEKRRQDVE

-821 RGDEGNAQ
+821 RGDEGNAR

-870 KLTEA
+870 KLKEA

-989 TGTAKAIKVVEA
+989 TGTAKAIKIVEA

-1026 TELSEKQKQAY
+1026 TELSEEQKQAY

-1130 IFAGGKIG
+1130 IFADGKFG
-1138 AFADLKKL
+1138 ALADLKKL

-1159 LWATL
+1159 LWAAL

-1203 EALEWVTSLDDAMKT
+1203 DAMEWITSLDDAMKT

-1260 TEAEIDALRK
+1260 TEAEIEALRK

-1282 YEAMAKAIGS
+1282 YEAMAKAIGL

-1347 DLQSKGWQEVRA
+1347 ELQSKGWQEVRA

>member
-64 RIDTSAPSAEV
+64 RIDTSADGAEV

-82 RELEQAVNASTSAND
+82 RELEQAMNASTSAND

-142 MLKSG
+142 ILNSG

-157 ANTAAKTPFD
+157 ADTAAKTPFD

-309 SSQGMISKGIEGV
+309 ASQGMISKGIEGV

-336 GTLVLVY
+336 GTLIMVY

-360 SKGLLGYVRTTKI
+360 SKGLLGYISTTRV

-402 AYEIFKDRSTE
+402 AYEIFKDRTTE

-437 KAGEAVQKI
+437 KAGQAVQTI

-473 MSIEEIKLLNAT
+473 MSTEEIKLLNAT
-485 KLTKMLTESTEDMAL
+485 KLTKMLTEATEDMAL
-500 AKKKAHLAELREQEK
+500 AKKKAHLEELREQERA
-515 EKRSS
+515 KRKTFEQSTS
-520 LNYHKATG
+520 YGSVYA
-528 GFGVLSA
+528 A
-535 SKELEK
+535 KELEK
-541 VQAEIKAAEA
+541 VQAEIKAAEE

-591 AKLRGTSDLKDQDEL
+591 AKLRGTSTLKDQHEL

-618 SLSELDKAATLPT
+618 SLRELDKAATLPT

-674 KELNAAKSTLDNLL
+674 KELNAAKSTLDSLL

-694 TKTKMGDNSAKLRKD
+694 TKMKPSDNSAKLRKD
-709 FEESVKKQIESGAD
+709 FEESVRKQIESGAE
-723 AMRQSALSGLE
+723 ALRQSALSGLD

-774 LQVQADEKRRRDVE
+774 LQAQADEKRRRDVE

-829 EAERKREEALT
+829 EAESKREEALT

-870 KLTEA
+870 KLKEA
-875 QLALAGLKVSEDL
+875 QLALAGLKVSEEL
-888 GQSVSPEELARK
+888 GQSASPEELARK

-912 NLKHSGNE
+912 NLKRSGSDA
-920 PPRGFKEWQ
+920 PRGFKEWQ
-929 ELHKTLTDLTQGFD
+929 DMHRTLTDLTQGFD

-949 GGTLGT
+949 DGTLGS
-955 IIGEAGAFSAS
+955 IIREAGAFSAS

-971 DNILTFANTSLK
+971 DGILTFANTSLE

-989 TGTAKAIKVVEA
+989 SGTAKAIKIVEA
-1001 STVVLAIISSAL
+1001 STVVLAIISGAL

-1026 TELSEKQKQAY
+1026 TELSEEQKQAY

-1099 FNWGAKQSHGYDV
+1099 FGWGAKQSHGYDV

-1117 EEYKLLRETLGRD
+1117 EEYKLLQKTLGRD
-1130 IFAGGKIG
+1130 IFAEGKIG

-1159 LWATL
+1159 LWAAL

-1203 EALEWVTSLDDAMKT
+1203 EALEWITTLDDAMKT
-1218 PAETFERTMQGA
+1218 PAETFEKTMQGA

-1240 VREMQKWYDDFAK
+1240 VKETQKWYDDFAK

>member
-9 DLDDRE
+9 DLDDRA

-49 PFSTLRFAPTAFQLP
+49 PFSTLQFAPTAFQLP

-82 RELEQAVNASTSAND
+82 RELEKAMNASTSAND

-142 MLKSG
+142 MLNSG

-157 ANTAAKTPFD
+157 ADTAAKTPFD

-204 PLSDLVYLYGTTM
+204 PLGDLVYLYGTTM

-223 ARDMLQFMG
+223 TRDMLQFMG

-248 KAKVGELV
+248 KDKVGELV

-322 SYLVEHYKEVGAVL
+322 SYLVEHYREVGAVL
-336 GTLVLVY
+336 GTLIMVY

-360 SKGLLGYVRTTKI
+360 AKGLLGYVRTTKI

-437 KAGEAVQKI
+437 KAGQAVQTI

-467 PEIFKN
+467 PEIFEN

-485 KLTKMLTESTEDMAL
+485 KLTKMLTEATEDMAL
-500 AKKKAHLAELREQEK
+500 AKKKAHLEELREQEK
-515 EKRSS
+515 AKRKTFEQSTS
-520 LNYHKATG
+520 YGSVYA
-528 GFGVLSA
+528 A
-535 SKELEK
+535 KELEK

-571 ALQEQEV
+571 ALQEKEV
-578 NRLLEQRQDLVAR
+578 NRLLEQRQEIVAR
-591 AKLRGTSDLKDQDEL
+591 AKLRGTSTLKDQDEL

-659 LAEGETFAKLIEDKT
+659 LEEGETFAKLIEDKT

-688 GTKSGG
+688 GTKSGR
-694 TKTKMGDNSAKLRKD
+694 TKTKMGENSAKLRKD
-709 FEESVKKQIESGAD
+709 FEESVRKQIESGAE
-723 AMRQSALSGLE
+723 ALRQSALSGLE

-746 LNNIAKLREEYITKH
+746 LDNIAKLREEYITKH

-774 LQVQADEKRRRDVE
+774 MQAQADEKRRRDVE

-900 RAELAELLKAIR
+900 RAELEELLKAIR
-912 NLKHSGNE
+912 NLKRSGNSA
-920 PPRGFKEWQ
+920 PRGFKEWQ

-971 DNILTFANTSLK
+971 DGILTFANTSLE

-989 TGTAKAIKVVEA
+989 TGTAKAIKIVEA
-1001 STVVLAIISSAL
+1001 STVVLAIISGAL

-1026 TELSEKQKQAY
+1026 TELSEEQKQAY

-1130 IFAGGKIG
+1130 IFADGKFG
-1138 AFADLKKL
+1138 ALADLKKL

-1159 LWATL
+1159 LWAAL

-1180 ELAEADQERKDAIT
+1180 ELAEADRERKDAIT
-1194 GTNLDAVTG
+1194 GTSLDAVTG
-1203 EALEWVTSLDDAMKT
+1203 DALEWITSLDDAMKT

-1292 DALAGT
+1292 DALSDTAG
-1298 ESEDRHAEAKGI
+1298 EDRHAEAKGI

-1321 NALLNLQVMLVDKL
+1321 NALLTLQVQIVDKL

-1359 IRALTEQVES
+1359 IRTLTEQVERN
-1369 HTRSIDTNIKDMT
+1369 TRSIDTNIKDMT

>member
-42 DLQMSGN
+42 DLQMSDN
-49 PFSTLRFAPTAFQLP
+49 PFSTLRFAPTAFRLP

-82 RELEQAVNASTSAND
+82 RELEQAMNASTSAND
-97 ANSRSLDPLMGKWAR
+97 ANSRSLDPLMGKWAK

-157 ANTAAKTPFD
+157 ADTAAKTPFD

-248 KAKVGELV
+248 KAKVGEMV

-336 GTLVLVY
+336 GTLIMVY

-360 SKGLLGYVRTTKI
+360 SKGLLGYVRTMKI

-402 AYEIFKDRSTE
+402 AYEIFKDRTTE

-437 KAGEAVQKI
+437 KAGQAVQTI

-473 MSIEEIKLLNAT
+473 MSTEEIKLLNAT
-485 KLTKMLTESTEDMAL
+485 KLTKMLTEATEDMAL
-500 AKKKAHLAELREQEK
+500 AKKKAHLAELREQEQA
-515 EKRSS
+515 KRKTFEQSTS
-520 LNYHKATG
+520 YGSVYA
-528 GFGVLSA
+528 A
-535 SKELEK
+535 KELEK

-578 NRLLEQRQDLVAR
+578 NRLLEQRQEIVAR
-591 AKLRGTSDLKDQDEL
+591 AKLRGTSTLKDQDEL

-631 FGSEVAEARKK
+631 FGNEVAEARKK

-659 LAEGETFAKLIEDKT
+659 LEQGETFAKLIEDKT

-694 TKTKMGDNSAKLRKD
+694 TKTKPSENSAKLRKD
-709 FEESVKKQIESGAD
+709 FEESVKKQIESGAE
-723 AMRQSALSGLE
+723 ALRQSALSGLD

-774 LQVQADEKRRRDVE
+774 LQAQADEKRRQDVE

-821 RGDEGNAQ
+821 RGDEGNAR
-829 EAERKREEALT
+829 EAEGKREEALT

-870 KLTEA
+870 KLKEA
-875 QLALAGLKVSEDL
+875 QLALAGLKVSEEL
-888 GQSVSPEELARK
+888 GRSVSPEELARK
-900 RAELAELLKAIR
+900 RAEIAETEKAIKR
-912 NLKHSGNE
+912 LRRSGSDA
-920 PPRGFKEWQ
+920 PRGFKEWQ

-949 GGTLGT
+949 GGTLGS
-955 IIGEAGAFSAS
+955 IIREAGAFSAS

-971 DNILTFANTSLK
+971 DGILTFANTSLE

-989 TGTAKAIKVVEA
+989 TGTAKAIKIVEA
-1001 STVVLAIISSAL
+1001 STVVLAIISGAL

-1026 TELSEKQKQAY
+1026 TELSEEQKQAY

-1055 KSLAPDELGAAY
+1055 KSLAPDELGEAY
-1067 KRTRDLLRQGID
+1067 KRTRDLLKQGID

-1099 FNWGAKQSHGYDV
+1099 FNWRAKQSHGYDV

-1130 IFAGGKIG
+1130 VFAGGKFG
-1138 AFADLKKL
+1138 ALADLKKL

-1159 LWATL
+1159 LWAAL

-1203 EALEWVTSLDDAMKT
+1203 EALEWITSLDDAMKT
-1218 PAETFERTMQGA
+1218 PAETFEKTMQGA

-1240 VREMQKWYDDFAK
+1240 VKEMQKWYDDFAK

-1260 TEAEIDALRK
+1260 TEAEIEALRK

-1292 DALAGT
+1292 DALAGA

>member
-42 DLQMSGN
+42 DLQMSDN
-49 PFSTLRFAPTAFQLP
+49 PLSTLRFAPTAFRLP

-75 EKLRDKI
+75 ERLRDKI
-82 RELEQAVNASTSAND
+82 RELEQAMNASTSAND
-97 ANSRSLDPLMGKWAR
+97 VNSRSLDPLMGKWAR

-142 MLKSG
+142 MLNSG

-157 ANTAAKTPFD
+157 ADTAAKTPFD

-223 ARDMLQFMG
+223 TRDMLQFMG

-309 SSQGMISKGIEGV
+309 ASQGMISKGIEGV

-336 GTLVLVY
+336 GTLIMVY

-360 SKGLLGYVRTTKI
+360 SKGLLGYISTTRV

-402 AYEIFKDRSTE
+402 AYEIFKDRTTE

-437 KAGEAVQKI
+437 KAGQAVQTI

-473 MSIEEIKLLNAT
+473 MSTEEIKLLNAT
-485 KLTKMLTESTEDMAL
+485 KLTKMLTEATEDMAL
-500 AKKKAHLAELREQEK
+500 AKKKAHLEELREQERA
-515 EKRSS
+515 KRKTFEQSTS
-520 LNYHKATG
+520 YGSVYA
-528 GFGVLSA
+528 A
-535 SKELEK
+535 KELEK

-551 DIARSERELA
+551 DIARSERELT

-571 ALQEQEV
+571 ALQEKEV
-578 NRLLEQRQDLVAR
+578 NRLLEQRQEIVAR
-591 AKLRGTSDLKDQDEL
+591 AKLRGTSTLKDQDEL
-606 QKLDEQIKVASK
+606 QKLDEQIKTASK

-631 FGSEVAEARKK
+631 FGSEIAEARKK
-642 VRDLTLDLQKLR
+642 VRDLTIDLQKLR

-694 TKTKMGDNSAKLRKD
+694 TKTKPSDNSAKLRKD
-709 FEESVKKQIESGAD
+709 FEESVKKQIESGAE
-723 AMRQSALSGLE
+723 ALRQSALSGLE

-774 LQVQADEKRRRDVE
+774 MQAQADEKRRRDVE

-809 EQSEKEIALFRS
+809 EQSEREIALFRS

-912 NLKHSGNE
+912 NLKRSGSDA
-920 PPRGFKEWQ
+920 PRGFKEWQ
-929 ELHKTLTDLTQGFD
+929 DMHRTLTDLTQGFD

-949 GGTLGT
+949 DGTLGS
-955 IIGEAGAFSAS
+955 IIREAGAFSAS

-971 DNILTFANTSLK
+971 DGILTFANTSLE

-989 TGTAKAIKVVEA
+989 SGTAKAIKIVEA
-1001 STVVLAIISSAL
+1001 STVVLAIISGAL

-1026 TELSEKQKQAY
+1026 TELSEEQKQAY

-1130 IFAGGKIG
+1130 IFADGKFG
-1138 AFADLKKL
+1138 ALADLKKL

-1159 LWATL
+1159 LWAAL

-1180 ELAEADQERKDAIT
+1180 ELAEADRERKDAIT
-1194 GTNLDAVTG
+1194 GTSLDAVTG
-1203 EALEWVTSLDDAMKT
+1203 DAMEWITNLDDAMKT

-1292 DALAGT
+1292 DALANT

-1321 NALLNLQVMLVDKL
+1321 NALLTLQVQLVDKL

-1359 IRALTEQVES
+1359 IRTLTEQVES

>member
-1 MAHKSYQI
+1 MAHNSYQI

-82 RELEQAVNASTSAND
+82 RELEQAMNASTSAND

-142 MLKSG
+142 MLNSG

-157 ANTAAKTPFD
+157 ADTAAKTPFD

-322 SYLVEHYKEVGAVL
+322 SYLVEHYKEVSAVL
-336 GTLVLVY
+336 GTLIMVY
-343 GSARAAV
+343 GSAKAAV
-350 IAYTVVMNIH
+350 IAYTVVMSIH
-360 SKGLLGYVRTTKI
+360 AKGLLGYISTTRV

-437 KAGEAVQKI
+437 KAEQAVQTI

-485 KLTKMLTESTEDMAL
+485 KLTKMLTEATEDMAL
-500 AKKKAHLAELREQEK
+500 AKKKAHLAELREQEQA
-515 EKRSS
+515 KRKTFEQSTS
-520 LNYHKATG
+520 YGYGSVYA
-528 GFGVLSA
+528 A
-535 SKELEK
+535 KELEK

-659 LAEGETFAKLIEDKT
+659 LVEGETFAKLIDDKT

-694 TKTKMGDNSAKLRKD
+694 TKTKPSDNSAKLRKD
-709 FEESVKKQIESGAD
+709 FEESVKKQIESGAE
-723 AMRQSALSGLE
+723 ALRQSALSGLD

-774 LQVQADEKRRRDVE
+774 MQAQADEKRRRDVE

-821 RGDEGNAQ
+821 RGDEGNAK

-875 QLALAGLKVSEDL
+875 QLALAGLKVSEEL

-912 NLKHSGNE
+912 NLKRSGKDA
-920 PPRGFKEWQ
+920 PRGFKEWQ
-929 ELHKTLTDLTQGFD
+929 ELHKTLNDLTQGFD
-943 KLGQSV
+943 RLGQSV

-971 DNILTFANTSLK
+971 DGILTFANTSLE

-989 TGTAKAIKVVEA
+989 SGTAKAIKIVES
-1001 STVVLAIISSAL
+1001 STVVLAIISGAL

-1026 TELSEKQKQAY
+1026 TELSEEQKQAY
-1037 QSLISSTRELTRA
+1037 QSLINSTRELTRA

-1067 KRTRDLLRQGID
+1067 KRTRDLLKQGID

-1159 LWATL
+1159 LWAAL

-1180 ELAEADQERKDAIT
+1180 ELAETDRERKDAIT
-1194 GTNLDAVTG
+1194 GTSLEAVTG
-1203 EALEWVTSLDDAMKT
+1203 EALEWITSLDDAMKT
-1218 PAETFERTMQGA
+1218 PAETFEKTMQGA

-1260 TEAEIDALRK
+1260 TEAEIEALRK

-1347 DLQSKGWQEVRA
+1347 ELQSKGWQEVRA

>member
-75 EKLRDKI
+75 ERLRDKI
-82 RELEQAVNASTSAND
+82 RELEQAMNASTSAND
-97 ANSRSLDPLMGKWAR
+97 ANSRSLDPLMGKWAK

-142 MLKSG
+142 MLNSG

-157 ANTAAKTPFD
+157 ADTAAKTPFD

-336 GTLVLVY
+336 GTLIMVY

-350 IAYTVVMNIH
+350 IAYTVVMSIH
-360 SKGLLGYVRTTKI
+360 AKGLLGYISTTRV

-385 KANPIMLVV
+385 KVNPIMLVV

-402 AYEIFKDRSTE
+402 AYEIFKDRTTE

-485 KLTKMLTESTEDMAL
+485 KLNKMLTEATEDRVL
-500 AKKKAHLAELREQEK
+500 ANKRAQLSDAISEKYRLKQLAGSDPAPAMRKAINEK
-515 EKRSS
+515 
-520 LNYHKATG
+520 
-528 GFGVLSA
+528 
-535 SKELEK
+535 
-541 VQAEIKAAEA
+541 QAEIDILTAEVGKM
-551 DIARSERELA
+551 ERELT

-578 NRLLEQRQDLVAR
+578 NRLLEKRQEIVER
-591 AKLRGTSDLKDQDEL
+591 AKLRGTSTLKDQDEL

-618 SLSELDKAATLPT
+618 SLNELNKAATLPT

-659 LAEGETFAKLIEDKT
+659 LEEGETFAKLIEDKT

-694 TKTKMGDNSAKLRKD
+694 TKTKPSDNSAKLRKD
-709 FEESVKKQIESGAD
+709 FEESVKKQIESGAE
-723 AMRQSALSGLE
+723 ALRQSALSGLE

-774 LQVQADEKRRRDVE
+774 MQAQADEKRRRDVE

-829 EAERKREEALT
+829 EAERKREDALT

-870 KLTEA
+870 KLSEA
-875 QLALAGLKVSEDL
+875 QLALAGLKVSEEL

-900 RAELAELLKAIR
+900 RAEMAELLKAIR
-912 NLKHSGNE
+912 NLKRSGNSA
-920 PPRGFKEWQ
+920 PRGFKEWQ

-971 DNILTFANTSLK
+971 DGILTFAHTSLE

-989 TGTAKAIKVVEA
+989 TGTAKAIKIVEA
-1001 STVVLAIISSAL
+1001 STVVLAIISAAL

-1026 TELSEKQKQAY
+1026 TELSEEQKQAY
-1037 QSLISSTRELTRA
+1037 QSLISSTRELTRV

-1130 IFAGGKIG
+1130 IFADGKFG
-1138 AFADLKKL
+1138 ALADLKKL

-1159 LWATL
+1159 LWAAL

-1194 GTNLDAVTG
+1194 GTSLDAVTG
-1203 EALEWVTSLDDAMKT
+1203 EALEWITSLDDAMKT

-1260 TEAEIDALRK
+1260 TEAEIEALRK
-1270 SYYSTTEAVRKK
+1270 SYYSTTESVRKK

-1292 DALAGT
+1292 DALSDTAG
-1298 ESEDRHAEAKGI
+1298 EDRHAEAKGI

-1321 NALLNLQVMLVDKL
+1321 NALLTLQVQLVDKL

>member
-35 RNLRVKA
+35 RNLRVRA
-42 DLQMSGN
+42 DLQMSDN
-49 PFSTLRFAPTAFQLP
+49 PFSTLRFAPTAFRLP

-82 RELEQAVNASTSAND
+82 RELEKAVNASTSAND

-112 FLTAGAVAGFVTKVT
+112 FLTAGAVSGFVTKVT

-142 MLKSG
+142 MLNSG

-157 ANTAAKTPFD
+157 ADTAAKTPFD

-238 EELAKQFGVT
+238 EELAKQFGVS

-309 SSQGMISKGIEGV
+309 VTQGMISKGIEGV
-322 SYLVEHYKEVGAVL
+322 SYLVEHYKEVGAIL
-336 GTLVLVY
+336 GSLIMVY
-343 GSARAAV
+343 GSARAAL

-360 SKGLLGYVRTTKI
+360 SKGLLGYIGTTRV

-402 AYEIFKDRSTE
+402 AYEIFKDRTTE

-437 KAGEAVQKI
+437 KAGQAVQTI

-485 KLTKMLTESTEDMAL
+485 KLTKMLTEATEDMAL
-500 AKKKAHLAELREQEK
+500 AKKKAHLAELREQEQA
-515 EKRSS
+515 KRKTFEQSTS
-520 LNYHKATG
+520 YGSVYA
-528 GFGVLSA
+528 A
-535 SKELEK
+535 KELEK
-541 VQAEIKAAEA
+541 VQAEIKAAEE

-591 AKLRGTSDLKDQDEL
+591 AKLRGTSTLKDQHEL

-659 LAEGETFAKLIEDKT
+659 LEEGETFTKLIEDKT

-694 TKTKMGDNSAKLRKD
+694 TKTKMDDNSAKLRKD
-709 FEESVKKQIESGAD
+709 FEESVKKQIESGAE
-723 AMRQSALSGLE
+723 ALRQSALSGLE

-774 LQVQADEKRRRDVE
+774 MQAQADEKRRRDVE

-870 KLTEA
+870 KLKEA
-875 QLALAGLKVSEDL
+875 QLALAGLKVSKEL

-912 NLKHSGNE
+912 NLKRSGSDA
-920 PPRGFKEWQ
+920 PRGFKEWQ
-929 ELHKTLTDLTQGFD
+929 DMHRTLTDLTQGFD

-949 GGTLGT
+949 DGTLGS
-955 IIGEAGAFSAS
+955 IIREAGAFSAS

-971 DNILTFANTSLK
+971 DGILTFANTSLE

-989 TGTAKAIKVVEA
+989 TGTAKAIKIVEA
-1001 STVVLAIISSAL
+1001 STVVLAIISGAL

-1026 TELSEKQKQAY
+1026 TELSEEQKQAY

-1055 KSLAPDELGAAY
+1055 KSLAPDELSAAY

-1092 SKAGFGV
+1092 SKAGFWV

-1117 EEYKLLRETLGRD
+1117 EDYKLLRETLGRD
-1130 IFAGGKIG
+1130 IFAGGKFG
-1138 AFADLKKL
+1138 ALADLKKL

-1159 LWATL
+1159 LWAAL

-1180 ELAEADQERKDAIT
+1180 ELAEADRERKDAIT
-1194 GTNLDAVTG
+1194 GTSLDAVTG
-1203 EALEWVTSLDDAMKT
+1203 DALEWITSLDDAMKT

-1292 DALAGT
+1292 DALSAD

-1321 NALLNLQVMLVDKL
+1321 NALLNLQVQLVDKL

>member
-75 EKLRDKI
+75 ERLRDKI
-82 RELEQAVNASTSAND
+82 RELEQAMNASTSAND
-97 ANSRSLDPLMGKWAR
+97 ANSRSLDPLMGKWAK

-142 MLKSG
+142 MLNSG

-309 SSQGMISKGIEGV
+309 SSEGMISKGIEGV
-322 SYLVEHYKEVGAVL
+322 SYLVEHYREVGAVL
-336 GTLVLVY
+336 GTLIMVY

-350 IAYTVVMNIH
+350 IAYTVVMSIH
-360 SKGLLGYVRTTKI
+360 AKGLLGYISTTRV

-402 AYEIFKDRSTE
+402 AYEIFKDRTTE

-467 PEIFKN
+467 PEIFEN

-485 KLTKMLTESTEDMAL
+485 KLTKMLTEATEDMAL

-551 DIARSERELA
+551 DIARSEREIA

-591 AKLRGTSDLKDQDEL
+591 AKLRGTSTLKDQHEL

-618 SLSELDKAATLPT
+618 SLRELDKAATLPT

-674 KELNAAKSTLDNLL
+674 KELNAAKSTLDSLL

-694 TKTKMGDNSAKLRKD
+694 SKMKPSDNSAKLRKD
-709 FEESVKKQIESGAD
+709 FEESVRKQIESGAE
-723 AMRQSALSGLE
+723 ALRQSALSGLD

-774 LQVQADEKRRRDVE
+774 LQAQADEKRRRDVE

-912 NLKHSGNE
+912 NLKRSGSDA
-920 PPRGFKEWQ
+920 PRGFKEWQ
-929 ELHKTLTDLTQGFD
+929 DMHRTLTDLTQGFD

-949 GGTLGT
+949 GGTLGS
-955 IIGEAGAFSAS
+955 IIREAGAFSAS

-971 DNILTFANTSLK
+971 DGILTFANTSLE

-989 TGTAKAIKVVEA
+989 SGTAKAIKIVEA

-1026 TELSEKQKQAY
+1026 TELSEEQKQAY

-1092 SKAGFGV
+1092 GKTGFWF

-1117 EEYKLLRETLGRD
+1117 EEYKLLQKTLGRD
-1130 IFAGGKIG
+1130 IFAEGKIG

-1159 LWATL
+1159 LWAAL

-1180 ELAEADQERKDAIT
+1180 ELAEADKERKDAIT

-1203 EALEWVTSLDDAMKT
+1203 EALEWITTLDDAMKT
-1218 PAETFERTMQGA
+1218 PAETFEKTMQGA

-1240 VREMQKWYDDFAK
+1240 VKEMQKWYDDFAK

-1321 NALLNLQVMLVDKL
+1321 NALLTLQVQLVDKL

>member
-82 RELEQAVNASTSAND
+82 RELEQTMNASTSAND

-309 SSQGMISKGIEGV
+309 SSEGMISKGIEGV
-322 SYLVEHYKEVGAVL
+322 SYLVEHYREVGAVL
-336 GTLVLVY
+336 GTLIMVY
-343 GSARAAV
+343 GGARAAV
-350 IAYTVVMNIH
+350 IAYTVVMSIH
-360 SKGLLGYVRTTKI
+360 SKGLLGYISTTRV

-402 AYEIFKDRSTE
+402 AYEIFKDRTTE

-437 KAGEAVQKI
+437 KAEQAVQTI

-455 QEQARTALNSLY
+455 QEQARSALNSLY

-473 MSIEEIKLLNAT
+473 MSFEEIKLLNAT
-485 KLTKMLTESTEDMAL
+485 KLTKMLTEATEDMVL
-500 AKKKAHLAELREQEK
+500 AKKKAHLEELREQERA
-515 EKRSS
+515 KRKTFEQSTS
-520 LNYHKATG
+520 YGSVYA
-528 GFGVLSA
+528 A
-535 SKELEK
+535 KELEK

-561 TARMTPTEKR
+561 TARMTQTEKR

-578 NRLLEQRQDLVAR
+578 NRLLEQRQEIVAR
-591 AKLRGTSDLKDQDEL
+591 AKLRGTSTLKDQDEL

-659 LAEGETFAKLIEDKT
+659 LEEGETFAKLIEDKT
-674 KELNAAKSTLDNLL
+674 KELNAAKSTLDSLL
-688 GTKSGG
+688 GAKSGG

-709 FEESVKKQIESGAD
+709 FEESVKKQIESGAE
-723 AMRQSALSGLE
+723 ALRQSALSGLE

-809 EQSEKEIALFRS
+809 EQSKKEIALFRS

-829 EAERKREEALT
+829 EAERKREDALT

-870 KLTEA
+870 KLKEA
-875 QLALAGLKVSEDL
+875 QLALAGLKVSEEL

-912 NLKHSGNE
+912 NLKRSGSDA
-920 PPRGFKEWQ
+920 PRGFKEWQ
-929 ELHKTLTDLTQGFD
+929 DMHRTLTDLTQGFD

-949 GGTLGT
+949 DGTLGS
-955 IIGEAGAFSAS
+955 IIREAGAFSAS

-971 DNILTFANTSLK
+971 DGILTFANTSLK

-989 TGTAKAIKVVEA
+989 TGTAKAIKIVEA

-1026 TELSEKQKQAY
+1026 TELSEEQKQAY

-1117 EEYKLLRETLGRD
+1117 EEYKLLQKTLGRD
-1130 IFAGGKIG
+1130 IFAEGKFG
-1138 AFADLKKL
+1138 ALADLKKL

-1159 LWATL
+1159 LWAAL

-1203 EALEWVTSLDDAMKT
+1203 EALEWITTLDDAMKT

-1230 IKRIIKSKYL
+1230 IKRIIKSEYL

-1260 TEAEIDALRK
+1260 TEAEIEALRK

-1321 NALLNLQVMLVDKL
+1321 NALLTLQVQLVDKL

-1369 HTRSIDTNIKDMT
+1369 HTRSIDTSIKDMT

>member
-1 MAHKSYQI
+1 
-9 DLDDRE
+9 
-15 FKRKLRNLE
+15 
-24 QMTAHAEQVMR
+24 
-35 RNLRVKA
+35 
-42 DLQMSGN
+42 
-49 PFSTLRFAPTAFQLP
+49 
-64 RIDTSAPSAEV
+64 
-75 EKLRDKI
+75 
-82 RELEQAVNASTSAND
+82 
-97 ANSRSLDPLMGKWAR
+97 
-112 FLTAGAVAGFVTKVT
+112 
-127 QVRGEFQQLEIAFGT
+127 
-142 MLKSG
+142 
-147 AKAEKLIGQL
+147 
-157 ANTAAKTPFD
+157 
-167 LQGVTQGAKQLLAY
+167 
-181 GVKAEEVNDKLL
+181 
-193 MLGDIASGLSL
+193 
-204 PLSDLVYLYGTTM
+204 
-217 TQGRVY
+217 
-223 ARDMLQFMG
+223 
-232 RGIPLA
+232 
-238 EELAKQFGVT
+238 
-248 KAKVGELV
+248 
-256 TAGKVGAK
+256 
-264 EFEQA
+264 
-269 MQSMRTTRFNNLME
+269 MQT
-283 EQSKSLTG
+283 
-291 QISNLQDAL
+291 
-300 EMMLNDIGK
+300 
-309 SSQGMISKGIEGV
+309 
-322 SYLVEHYKEVGAVL
+322 
-336 GTLVLVY
+336 
-343 GSARAAV
+343 
-350 IAYTVVMNIH
+350 
-360 SKGLLGYVRTTKI
+360 
-373 ATAAQALFNATL
+373 
-385 KANPIMLVV
+385 
-394 GAVLGLVA
+394 
-402 AYEIFKDRSTE
+402 
-413 SEKAQKRLNE
+413 
-423 ANERDLELLEERKS
+423 
-437 KAGEAVQKI
+437 I

-485 KLTKMLTESTEDMAL
+485 KLTKMLTEATEDMAL

-515 EKRSS
+515 AKRKTFEQSTS
-520 LNYHKATG
+520 YGSVYA
-528 GFGVLSA
+528 A
-535 SKELEK
+535 KELEK
-541 VQAEIKAAEA
+541 VQAEIKAAEE

-591 AKLRGTSDLKDQDEL
+591 AKLRGTSTLKDQHEL

-618 SLSELDKAATLPT
+618 SLRELDKAATLPT
-631 FGSEVAEARKK
+631 FGSEIAEARKK

-674 KELNAAKSTLDNLL
+674 KELNAAKSTLDSLL
-688 GTKSGG
+688 GSKSGG
-694 TKTKMGDNSAKLRKD
+694 TKTKPSDNSEKLRKD
-709 FEESVKKQIESGAD
+709 FEESVKKQIESGAE
-723 AMRQSALSGLE
+723 ALRQSALSGLE

-774 LQVQADEKRRRDVE
+774 MQAQADEKRRRDVE

-849 SEEFQSWLDKVADMS
+849 SEEFQSWLDQVADMS

-912 NLKHSGNE
+912 NLKRSGNSA
-920 PPRGFKEWQ
+920 PRGFQEWQ

-971 DNILTFANTSLK
+971 DGILTFAHTSLE

-989 TGTAKAIKVVEA
+989 TGTAKAIKIVEA
-1001 STVVLAIISSAL
+1001 STVVLAIISAAL

-1026 TELSEKQKQAY
+1026 TELSEEQKQAY

-1067 KRTRDLLRQGID
+1067 KRTRDLLKQGID
-1079 ETRQMMSE
+1079 ETRQMISE

-1092 SKAGFGV
+1092 GKDGFLGI
-1099 FNWGAKQSHGYDV
+1099 GAKSSHGMDV
-1112 VDRLA
+1112 VYRLRK
-1117 EEYKLLRETLGRD
+1117 EYDLLKKTLGRD
-1130 IFAGGKIG
+1130 IFQGDQWFEGRWLAL
-1138 AFADLKKL
+1138 ADLKKL

-1159 LWATL
+1159 LWAAL

-1203 EALEWVTSLDDAMKT
+1203 EALEWITTLDDAMKT
-1218 PAETFERTMQGA
+1218 PAETFEKTMQGA

-1240 VREMQKWYDDFAK
+1240 VKEMQKWYDDFAK

-1321 NALLNLQVMLVDKL
+1321 NALLNLQVQLVDKL

>member
-42 DLQMSGN
+42 DLQMSDN
-49 PFSTLRFAPTAFQLP
+49 PFSTLRFAPTAFRLP
-64 RIDTSAPSAEV
+64 RIDTSAPLAEV
-75 EKLRDKI
+75 ERLRDKI
-82 RELEQAVNASTSAND
+82 RELEQAMNASTSAND

-142 MLKSG
+142 MLNSG

-204 PLSDLVYLYGTTM
+204 PLGDLVYLYGTTM

-223 ARDMLQFMG
+223 TRDMLQFMG

-238 EELAKQFGVT
+238 EELAKQFGVS

-360 SKGLLGYVRTTKI
+360 SKGLLGYIGTTRV

-402 AYEIFKDRSTE
+402 AYEIFKDRTTE

-437 KAGEAVQKI
+437 KAGEAVQTI

-473 MSIEEIKLLNAT
+473 MSTEEIKLLNAT
-485 KLTKMLTESTEDMAL
+485 KLTKMLTEATEDMAL
-500 AKKKAHLAELREQEK
+500 AKKKAHLAELREQEQA
-515 EKRSS
+515 KRKTFEQSTS
-520 LNYHKATG
+520 YGSVYA
-528 GFGVLSA
+528 A
-535 SKELEK
+535 KELEK
-541 VQAEIKAAEA
+541 VQAEIKVAEA
-551 DIARSERELA
+551 DIARSERELT
-561 TARMTPTEKR
+561 TARMTPAEKR

-578 NRLLEQRQDLVAR
+578 NRLLEQRQEIVAR
-591 AKLRGTSDLKDQDEL
+591 TKLRGTSTLKDQDEL

-631 FGSEVAEARKK
+631 FGSEIAEARKK
-642 VRDLTLDLQKLR
+642 VRDLTLDLQKLL

-709 FEESVKKQIESGAD
+709 FEESVKKQIEGGAE
-723 AMRQSALSGLE
+723 ALRQSALSGLE

-870 KLTEA
+870 KLKEA

-912 NLKHSGNE
+912 NLKRSGNE

-989 TGTAKAIKVVEA
+989 TGTAKAIKIVEA

-1026 TELSEKQKQAY
+1026 TELSEEQKQAY

-1099 FNWGAKQSHGYDV
+1099 FGWGAKQSHGYDV

-1117 EEYKLLRETLGRD
+1117 EEYKLLGETLGRD
-1130 IFAGGKIG
+1130 IFAGGKFG
-1138 AFADLKKL
+1138 ALADLKKL

-1159 LWATL
+1159 LWAAL

-1203 EALEWVTSLDDAMKT
+1203 DAMEWITSLDDAMKT

-1260 TEAEIDALRK
+1260 TEAEIEALRK

-1347 DLQSKGWQEVRA
+1347 ELQSKGWQEVRA

>member
-64 RIDTSAPSAEV
+64 RIDTSADGAEV

-82 RELEQAVNASTSAND
+82 RELEQAMNASTSAND

-142 MLKSG
+142 ILNSG

-157 ANTAAKTPFD
+157 ADTAAKTPFD

-309 SSQGMISKGIEGV
+309 ASQGMISKGIEGV

-336 GTLVLVY
+336 GTLIMVY

-360 SKGLLGYVRTTKI
+360 SKGLLGYISTTRV

-402 AYEIFKDRSTE
+402 AYEIFKDRTTE

-437 KAGEAVQKI
+437 KAGQAVQTI

-473 MSIEEIKLLNAT
+473 MSTEEIKLLNAT
-485 KLTKMLTESTEDMAL
+485 KLTKMLTEATEDMAL
-500 AKKKAHLAELREQEK
+500 AKKKAHLEELREQERA
-515 EKRSS
+515 KRKTFEQSTS
-520 LNYHKATG
+520 YGSVYA
-528 GFGVLSA
+528 A
-535 SKELEK
+535 KELEK
-541 VQAEIKAAEA
+541 VQAEIKAAEE

-591 AKLRGTSDLKDQDEL
+591 AKLRGTSTLKDQHEL

-618 SLSELDKAATLPT
+618 SLRELDKAATLPT

-674 KELNAAKSTLDNLL
+674 KELNAAKSTLDSLL

-694 TKTKMGDNSAKLRKD
+694 TKMKPSDNSAKLRKD
-709 FEESVKKQIESGAD
+709 FEESVRKQIESGAE
-723 AMRQSALSGLE
+723 ALRQSALSGLD

-774 LQVQADEKRRRDVE
+774 LQAQADEKRRRDVE

-829 EAERKREEALT
+829 EAESKREEALT

-870 KLTEA
+870 KLKEA
-875 QLALAGLKVSEDL
+875 QLALAGLKVSEEL
-888 GQSVSPEELARK
+888 GQSASPEELARK

-912 NLKHSGNE
+912 NLKRSGSDA
-920 PPRGFKEWQ
+920 PRGFKEWQ
-929 ELHKTLTDLTQGFD
+929 DMHRTLTDLTQGFD

-949 GGTLGT
+949 DGTLGS
-955 IIGEAGAFSAS
+955 IIREAGAFSAS

-971 DNILTFANTSLK
+971 DGILTFANTSLE

-989 TGTAKAIKVVEA
+989 SGTAKAIKIVEA
-1001 STVVLAIISSAL
+1001 STVVLAIISGAL

-1026 TELSEKQKQAY
+1026 TELSEEQKQAY

-1099 FNWGAKQSHGYDV
+1099 FGWGAKQSHGYDV

-1117 EEYKLLRETLGRD
+1117 EEYKLLQKTLGRD
-1130 IFAGGKIG
+1130 IFAEGKIG

-1159 LWATL
+1159 LWAAL

-1203 EALEWVTSLDDAMKT
+1203 EALEWITTLDDAMKT
-1218 PAETFERTMQGA
+1218 PAETFEKTMQGA

-1240 VREMQKWYDDFAK
+1240 VKEMQKWYDDFAK

>member
-82 RELEQAVNASTSAND
+82 RELEQAMNASTSAND

-142 MLKSG
+142 MLNSG

-157 ANTAAKTPFD
+157 ADTAAKTPFD

-256 TAGKVGAK
+256 TAGKVGVK

-269 MQSMRTTRFNNLME
+269 MQSMRTTRFDNLME

-336 GTLVLVY
+336 GTLIMVY
-343 GSARAAV
+343 GSAKAAV
-350 IAYTVVMNIH
+350 IAYTVVMSIH
-360 SKGLLGYVRTTKI
+360 AKGLLGYISTTRV

-402 AYEIFKDRSTE
+402 AYEIFKDRTTE

-437 KAGEAVQKI
+437 KAEQAVQTI

-473 MSIEEIKLLNAT
+473 MSTEEIKLLNAT
-485 KLTKMLTESTEDMAL
+485 KLTKMLTEATEDMAL
-500 AKKKAHLAELREQEK
+500 AKKKAHLAELREQEQA
-515 EKRSS
+515 KRKTFEQSTS
-520 LNYHKATG
+520 YGSVYA
-528 GFGVLSA
+528 A
-535 SKELEK
+535 KELEK

-578 NRLLEQRQDLVAR
+578 NRLLEQRQEIVAR
-591 AKLRGTSDLKDQDEL
+591 AKLRGTSTLKDQHEL

-659 LAEGETFAKLIEDKT
+659 LEDGETFAKLIEDKT

-709 FEESVKKQIESGAD
+709 FEESVKKQIESGAE
-723 AMRQSALSGLE
+723 ALRQSALSGLD

-774 LQVQADEKRRRDVE
+774 MQVQADEKRRRDVE

-800 YEQQRRAVI
+800 YEQQRKAVI

-821 RGDEGNAQ
+821 RGDEGNAR
-829 EAERKREEALT
+829 EAERKREDALT

-870 KLTEA
+870 KLSEA
-875 QLALAGLKVSEDL
+875 QLALAGLKVSAEL

-989 TGTAKAIKVVEA
+989 TGTAKAIKIVEA

-1026 TELSEKQKQAY
+1026 TELSEQQKQAY

-1099 FNWGAKQSHGYDV
+1099 FGWGAKQSHGYDV

-1117 EEYKLLRETLGRD
+1117 EEYKLLGETLGRD
-1130 IFAGGKIG
+1130 IFAGGKFG
-1138 AFADLKKL
+1138 ALADLKKL

-1159 LWATL
+1159 LWAAL

-1203 EALEWVTSLDDAMKT
+1203 DAMEWITSLDDAMKT

-1260 TEAEIDALRK
+1260 TEAEIEALRK

>member
-75 EKLRDKI
+75 ERLRDKI
-82 RELEQAVNASTSAND
+82 RELEQAMNASTSAND
-97 ANSRSLDPLMGKWAR
+97 ANSRSLDPLMGKWAK

-142 MLKSG
+142 MLNSG

-157 ANTAAKTPFD
+157 ADTAAKTPFD

-248 KAKVGELV
+248 KAKVGEMV

-291 QISNLQDAL
+291 QISNLQDAI

-336 GTLVLVY
+336 GTLIMVY

-360 SKGLLGYVRTTKI
+360 AKGLLGYISTTRV

-437 KAGEAVQKI
+437 KAEQAVQTI

-473 MSIEEIKLLNAT
+473 MSTEEIKLLNAT
-485 KLTKMLTESTEDMAL
+485 KLTKMLTEATEDMAL
-500 AKKKAHLAELREQEK
+500 AKKKAHLAELREQEQA
-515 EKRSS
+515 KRKTFEQSTS
-520 LNYHKATG
+520 YGSVYA
-528 GFGVLSA
+528 A
-535 SKELEK
+535 KELEK

-578 NRLLEQRQDLVAR
+578 NRLLEQRQEIVAR
-591 AKLRGTSDLKDQDEL
+591 AKFRGTSDLKDQGEL

-631 FGSEVAEARKK
+631 FGSEVAGARQK

-659 LAEGETFAKLIEDKT
+659 LEEGETFAKLIEDKT

-694 TKTKMGDNSAKLRKD
+694 TKTKPSESSAKLRKD
-709 FEESVKKQIESGAD
+709 FEESVKKQIESGAE
-723 AMRQSALSGLE
+723 ALRQSALSGLD

-829 EAERKREEALT
+829 EAERKREDALT

-875 QLALAGLKVSEDL
+875 QLALTGLKVSEGL

-900 RAELAELLKAIR
+900 RAEIAETEKAIKR
-912 NLKHSGNE
+912 LRRSGSDA
-920 PPRGFKEWQ
+920 PRGFKEWQ
-929 ELHKTLTDLTQGFD
+929 DMHKTLTDLTQGFD

-949 GGTLGT
+949 DGTLGS
-955 IIGEAGAFSAS
+955 IIREAGAFSAS

-971 DNILTFANTSLK
+971 DGILTFANTSLE

-989 TGTAKAIKVVEA
+989 SGTAKAIKIVEA
-1001 STVVLAIISSAL
+1001 STVVLAIISGAL

-1026 TELSEKQKQAY
+1026 TELSEEQKQAY

-1341 YSHTAL
+1341 YSHTAI

-1359 IRALTEQVES
+1359 IRTLTEQVES

>member
-75 EKLRDKI
+75 ERLRDKI
-82 RELEQAVNASTSAND
+82 RELEQAMNASTSAND
-97 ANSRSLDPLMGKWAR
+97 ANSRSLDPLMGKWAK

-142 MLKSG
+142 MLNSG

-157 ANTAAKTPFD
+157 ADTAAKTPFD

-223 ARDMLQFMG
+223 TRDMLQFMG

-248 KAKVGELV
+248 KDKVGELV

-322 SYLVEHYKEVGAVL
+322 SYLVEHYREVGAVL
-336 GTLVLVY
+336 GTLIMVY

-360 SKGLLGYVRTTKI
+360 AKGLLGYISTTRV
-373 ATAAQALFNATL
+373 ATAAQTLFNATL

-402 AYEIFKDRSTE
+402 AYEIFKDRTTE

-437 KAGEAVQKI
+437 KAGEAVRTI

-455 QEQARTALNSLY
+455 QEQARTTLNSLY

-485 KLTKMLTESTEDMAL
+485 KLTKMLTEATEDMAL
-500 AKKKAHLAELREQEK
+500 AKKKAHLAELREQEQA
-515 EKRSS
+515 KRKTFEQSTS
-520 LNYHKATG
+520 YGSVYA
-528 GFGVLSA
+528 A
-535 SKELEK
+535 KELEK

-578 NRLLEQRQDLVAR
+578 NRLLEQRQEIVTR
-591 AKLRGTSDLKDQDEL
+591 AKLRGTSTLKDQDEL

-631 FGSEVAEARKK
+631 FGSEIAEARKK

-659 LAEGETFAKLIEDKT
+659 LEEGETFAKLIEDKT

-709 FEESVKKQIESGAD
+709 FEESVRKQIESGAE
-723 AMRQSALSGLE
+723 ALRQSALSGLE

-746 LNNIAKLREEYITKH
+746 LSNIAKLREEYITKH

-774 LQVQADEKRRRDVE
+774 LQAQADEKRRRDVE

-795 EKHAT
+795 DKHVT

-849 SEEFQSWLDKVADMS
+849 SEEFQSWLDQVADMS

-870 KLTEA
+870 KLSEA
-875 QLALAGLKVSEDL
+875 QLALAGLKVSEEL

-955 IIGEAGAFSAS
+955 IIGEAGALSAS

-971 DNILTFANTSLK
+971 DGILTFAHTSLE

-989 TGTAKAIKVVEA
+989 TGTAKAIKIVEA
-1001 STVVLAIISSAL
+1001 STVVLAIISGAL

-1026 TELSEKQKQAY
+1026 TELSEEQKQAY

-1067 KRTRDLLRQGID
+1067 KRTRDLLKQGID

-1130 IFAGGKIG
+1130 IFADGKFG
-1138 AFADLKKL
+1138 ALADLKKL

-1159 LWATL
+1159 LWAAL

-1194 GTNLDAVTG
+1194 GTSLDTVTG
-1203 EALEWVTSLDDAMKT
+1203 EAMEWITSLDDAMKT

-1240 VREMQKWYDDFAK
+1240 VRDMQKWYDDFAK

-1260 TEAEIDALRK
+1260 TEAEIEALRK

-1321 NALLNLQVMLVDKL
+1321 NALLTLQVQLVDKL

-1347 DLQSKGWQEVRA
+1347 ELQSKGWQEVRA

>member
-49 PFSTLRFAPTAFQLP
+49 PFSTLRFTPTAFQLP

-75 EKLRDKI
+75 ERLRGKI
-82 RELEQAVNASTSAND
+82 LELEQAINASTSAND

-127 QVRGEFQQLEIAFGT
+127 QVRGEFQQLEIAFGS
-142 MLKSG
+142 MLNSG

-157 ANTAAKTPFD
+157 ADTAAKTPFD

-238 EELAKQFGVT
+238 EELAKQFGVS

-360 SKGLLGYVRTTKI
+360 SKGLLGYIGTTRV

-402 AYEIFKDRSTE
+402 AYEIFKDRTTE

-437 KAGEAVQKI
+437 KAGQAVQTI

-485 KLTKMLTESTEDMAL
+485 KLTKMLTEATEDMAL
-500 AKKKAHLAELREQEK
+500 AKKKAHLAELREQEQA
-515 EKRSS
+515 KRKTFEQSTS
-520 LNYHKATG
+520 YGSVYA
-528 GFGVLSA
+528 A
-535 SKELEK
+535 KELEK
-541 VQAEIKAAEA
+541 VQAEIKAAEE

-591 AKLRGTSDLKDQDEL
+591 AKLRGTSTLKDQHEL

-618 SLSELDKAATLPT
+618 SLRELDKAATLPT

-674 KELNAAKSTLDNLL
+674 KELNAAKSTLDSLL

-694 TKTKMGDNSAKLRKD
+694 TKTKPSENSAKLRKD
-709 FEESVKKQIESGAD
+709 FEESVKKQIESSAE
-723 AMRQSALSGLE
+723 ALRQSALSGLE

-774 LQVQADEKRRRDVE
+774 MQAQADEKRRRDVE
-788 KYYKSLL
+788 KYYKRLL

-809 EQSEKEIALFRS
+809 EQSEREIALFRS
-821 RGDEGNAQ
+821 RGDEGNAR

-875 QLALAGLKVSEDL
+875 QLALAGLKVSKEL

-912 NLKHSGNE
+912 NLKRSGNSA
-920 PPRGFKEWQ
+920 PRGFKEWQ

-966 VVGMI
+966 IVGMI
-971 DNILTFANTSLK
+971 DGILTFAHTSLE
-983 GIKLAA
+983 GIKLAT
-989 TGTAKAIKVVEA
+989 TGTAKAIKIVEA

-1026 TELSEKQKQAY
+1026 TELSEEQKQAY
-1037 QSLISSTRELTRA
+1037 QSLISSTRELTQA

-1092 SKAGFGV
+1092 SKAGFWV
-1099 FNWGAKQSHGYDV
+1099 FGWGAKQSHGYDV

-1117 EEYKLLRETLGRD
+1117 EEYKLLKKTLGRD
-1130 IFAGGKIG
+1130 IFADGKFG
-1138 AFADLKKL
+1138 ALADLKKL

-1159 LWATL
+1159 LWAAL

-1171 YNNILEMHK
+1171 YNNIIEMHK

-1203 EALEWVTSLDDAMKT
+1203 DALEWITSLDDAMKT
-1218 PAETFERTMQGA
+1218 PAETFEKTMQGA

-1240 VREMQKWYDDFAK
+1240 VKEMQKWYDDFAK

-1260 TEAEIDALRK
+1260 TEAEIEALRK

-1292 DALAGT
+1292 DALAGA
-1298 ESEDRHAEAKGI
+1298 ENEERHAEAKGI

-1321 NALLNLQVMLVDKL
+1321 NALLNLQVMLVDML

-1347 DLQSKGWQEVRA
+1347 ELQSKGWQEVRA
-1359 IRALTEQVES
+1359 IRTLTEQVEI

>member
-75 EKLRDKI
+75 ERLRDKI
-82 RELEQAVNASTSAND
+82 RELEQAMNASTSAND
-97 ANSRSLDPLMGKWAR
+97 ANSRSLDPLMGKWAK

-142 MLKSG
+142 MLNSG

-157 ANTAAKTPFD
+157 ADTAAKTPFD

-248 KAKVGELV
+248 KAKVGEMV

-264 EFEQA
+264 EFVQA

-336 GTLVLVY
+336 GTLILVY
-343 GSARAAV
+343 GSAKAAV
-350 IAYTVVMNIH
+350 IAYTVVMSIH
-360 SKGLLGYVRTTKI
+360 AKGLLGYISTTRV

-402 AYEIFKDRSTE
+402 AYEIFKDRTTE

-437 KAGEAVQKI
+437 KAEEAVRTI

-473 MSIEEIKLLNAT
+473 MSIEEIKLLNAV
-485 KLTKMLTESTEDMAL
+485 KLNKMLKEATEDRVL
-500 AKKKAHLAELREQEK
+500 VEKRGHLEKLREQEK

-551 DIARSERELA
+551 DIARSERQLA
-561 TARMTPTEKR
+561 TARMTTAEKR

-578 NRLLEQRQDLVAR
+578 NRLLEQRRDLEAK
-591 AKLRGTSDLKDQDEL
+591 AKLRGTSTLKDQDEL

-642 VRDLTLDLQKLR
+642 VRDLTIDLQKLR

-694 TKTKMGDNSAKLRKD
+694 TKTKPSDNSAKLRKD
-709 FEESVKKQIESGAD
+709 FEESVRKQIESGAE
-723 AMRQSALSGLE
+723 ALRQSALSGLE

-774 LQVQADEKRRRDVE
+774 LQAQADEKRRRDVE

-800 YEQQRRAVI
+800 YEQQRKAVI
-809 EQSEKEIALFRS
+809 EQSEREIALFRS
-821 RGDEGNAQ
+821 RGDEGNAR
-829 EAERKREEALT
+829 EAERKREDALT

-849 SEEFQSWLDKVADMS
+849 SEEFQSWLDQVADMS

-912 NLKHSGNE
+912 NLKRSGNSA
-920 PPRGFKEWQ
+920 PRGFKEWQ
-929 ELHKTLTDLTQGFD
+929 ELHKTLADLTQGFD

-971 DNILTFANTSLK
+971 DGILTFAHTSLE

-989 TGTAKAIKVVEA
+989 TGTAKAIKIVEA
-1001 STVVLAIISSAL
+1001 STVVLAIISGAL

-1026 TELSEKQKQAY
+1026 TELSEEQKQAY
-1037 QSLISSTRELTRA
+1037 QSLISFTRELTRA

-1067 KRTRDLLRQGID
+1067 KRTRDLLKQGID

-1092 SKAGFGV
+1092 SKAGFWV

-1130 IFAGGKIG
+1130 IFADGKFG
-1138 AFADLKKL
+1138 ALADLKKL

-1159 LWATL
+1159 LWAAL

-1194 GTNLDAVTG
+1194 GTSLDTVTG
-1203 EALEWVTSLDDAMKT
+1203 EAMEWITSLDDAMKT

-1240 VREMQKWYDDFAK
+1240 VRDMQKWYDDFAK

-1347 DLQSKGWQEVRA
+1347 ELQSKGWQEVRA
-1359 IRALTEQVES
+1359 IRTLTEQVES

>member
-82 RELEQAVNASTSAND
+82 RELEQAMNASTSAND
-97 ANSRSLDPLMGKWAR
+97 ANSRSLDPLMGKWAK

-204 PLSDLVYLYGTTM
+204 PLGDLVYLYGTTM

-336 GTLVLVY
+336 GTLIMVY

-402 AYEIFKDRSTE
+402 AYEIFKDRTTE

-437 KAGEAVQKI
+437 KAGEAVQTI

-455 QEQARTALNSLY
+455 QEQARSALNSLY

-485 KLTKMLTESTEDMAL
+485 KLTKMLTEATEDMAL
-500 AKKKAHLAELREQEK
+500 AKKKAHLAELREQEQA
-515 EKRSS
+515 KRKTFEQSTS
-520 LNYHKATG
+520 YWSVYA
-528 GFGVLSA
+528 A
-535 SKELEK
+535 KELEK

-571 ALQEQEV
+571 ALQEKEV
-578 NRLLEQRQDLVAR
+578 NRLLEQRQDIVER
-591 AKLRGTSDLKDQDEL
+591 AKLRGTSTLKDQNDL

-659 LAEGETFAKLIEDKT
+659 LEEGETFAKLIEDKT
-674 KELNAAKSTLDNLL
+674 KELNAAKSTLDSLL
-688 GTKSGG
+688 GAKSGG

-709 FEESVKKQIESGAD
+709 FEESVRKQIESGAE
-723 AMRQSALSGLE
+723 ALRQSALSGLE

-829 EAERKREEALT
+829 EAERKREDALT

-912 NLKHSGNE
+912 NLKRTGKDT
-920 PPRGFKEWQ
+920 PRGFKEWQ

-971 DNILTFANTSLK
+971 DNILTFANTSLE

-989 TGTAKAIKVVEA
+989 TGTAKAIKIVEA

-1026 TELSEKQKQAY
+1026 TELSEEQKQAY

-1117 EEYKLLRETLGRD
+1117 EEYKLLQKTLGRD
-1130 IFAGGKIG
+1130 IFAEGKFG
-1138 AFADLKKL
+1138 ALADLKKL

-1159 LWATL
+1159 LWAAL

-1194 GTNLDAVTG
+1194 GTTLDSVTG
-1203 EALEWVTSLDDAMKT
+1203 EALEWITTLDDAMKT

-1292 DALAGT
+1292 DALSPDD
-1298 ESEDRHAEAKGI
+1298 ERHAEAKGI

-1321 NALLNLQVMLVDKL
+1321 NALLNLQVQLVDKL

>member
-9 DLDDRE
+9 DLNDRE

-64 RIDTSAPSAEV
+64 RIDTSVPSTEV
-75 EKLRDKI
+75 ERLRDKI
-82 RELEQAVNASTSAND
+82 RELEQAMNASTSAND

-142 MLKSG
+142 MLNSG

-157 ANTAAKTPFD
+157 ADTAAKTPFD

-181 GVKAEEVNDKLL
+181 GVKAEDVNDKLL

-204 PLSDLVYLYGTTM
+204 PLGDLVYLYGTTM

-238 EELAKQFGVT
+238 EELAKQFGVS

-350 IAYTVVMNIH
+350 IAYTVVMSIH
-360 SKGLLGYVRTTKI
+360 AKGLLGYISTTRV

-402 AYEIFKDRSTE
+402 AYEIFKDRTTE

-437 KAGEAVQKI
+437 KAGQAVQTI

-485 KLTKMLTESTEDMAL
+485 KLNKMLTEATEDRVL
-500 AKKKAHLAELREQEK
+500 ANKRAQLSDAISEKYRLKQLAGSDPAPAMRKAINEK
-515 EKRSS
+515 
-520 LNYHKATG
+520 
-528 GFGVLSA
+528 
-535 SKELEK
+535 
-541 VQAEIKAAEA
+541 QAEIDILTAEVGKM
-551 DIARSERELA
+551 ERELT

-571 ALQEQEV
+571 ALQGQEV
-578 NRLLEQRQDLVAR
+578 NRLLEQRRDLEAK
-591 AKLRGTSDLKDQDEL
+591 AKLRGTSTLKDQDEL

-631 FGSEVAEARKK
+631 FGGEVADARKK

-674 KELNAAKSTLDNLL
+674 KELNAAKSSLDSLL

-709 FEESVKKQIESGAD
+709 FEESVKKQIESGAE
-723 AMRQSALSGLE
+723 ALRQSALSGLE

-761 KATEVQANALVYD
+761 KATGVQANALVYD
-774 LQVQADEKRRRDVE
+774 LQAQADEKRRRDVE

-800 YEQQRRAVI
+800 YEQQRKAAI
-809 EQSEKEIALFRS
+809 EQSEREIALFRS
-821 RGDEGNAQ
+821 RGDEGNAR
-829 EAERKREEALT
+829 EAERKREDALT

-849 SEEFQSWLDKVADMS
+849 SEEFQSWLDQVADMS

-912 NLKHSGNE
+912 NLKRSGNSA
-920 PPRGFKEWQ
+920 PRGFKEWQ

-971 DNILTFANTSLK
+971 DGILTFAHTSLE

-989 TGTAKAIKVVEA
+989 TGTAKAIKIVEA
-1001 STVVLAIISSAL
+1001 STVVLAIISGAL

-1026 TELSEKQKQAY
+1026 TELSEEQKQAY

-1117 EEYKLLRETLGRD
+1117 EEYKLLQKTLGRD
-1130 IFAGGKIG
+1130 IFADGKIG

-1159 LWATL
+1159 LWAAL

-1194 GTNLDAVTG
+1194 GTSLDTVTG
-1203 EALEWVTSLDDAMKT
+1203 EAMEWITSLDDAMKT

-1240 VREMQKWYDDFAK
+1240 VRDMQKWYDDFAK

-1347 DLQSKGWQEVRA
+1347 ELQSKGWQEVRA
-1359 IRALTEQVES
+1359 IRTLTEQVES

>member
-42 DLQMSGN
+42 DLQMSGK
-49 PFSTLRFAPTAFQLP
+49 PFSTLQFAPTAFQLP

-75 EKLRDKI
+75 ERLRGKI
-82 RELEQAVNASTSAND
+82 LELEQAMNASTSAND

-142 MLKSG
+142 MLNSG

-204 PLSDLVYLYGTTM
+204 PLGDLVYLYGTTM

-223 ARDMLQFMG
+223 TRDMLQFMG

-248 KAKVGELV
+248 KDKVGELV

-336 GTLVLVY
+336 GTLIMVY

-350 IAYTVVMNIH
+350 IAYTVVMSIH
-360 SKGLLGYVRTTKI
+360 AKGLLGYIGTTRV

-402 AYEIFKDRSTE
+402 AYEIFKDRTTE

-485 KLTKMLTESTEDMAL
+485 KLNKMLTEATEDRVL
-500 AKKKAHLAELREQEK
+500 ANKRAQLSDAISEKYRLKQLAGSDPAPAMRKAINEK
-515 EKRSS
+515 
-520 LNYHKATG
+520 
-528 GFGVLSA
+528 
-535 SKELEK
+535 
-541 VQAEIKAAEA
+541 QAEIDILTAEVGKM
-551 DIARSERELA
+551 ERELT

-578 NRLLEQRQDLVAR
+578 NRLLERRQDLVAR
-591 AKLRGTSDLKDQDEL
+591 AKLRGTSTLKDQDEL

-631 FGSEVAEARKK
+631 FGGEVADARKK

-694 TKTKMGDNSAKLRKD
+694 AKTKPSDNSAKLRKD
-709 FEESVKKQIESGAD
+709 FEESVKKQIESGAE
-723 AMRQSALSGLE
+723 ALRQSALSGLE

-746 LNNIAKLREEYITKH
+746 LSNIAKLREEYITKH

-774 LQVQADEKRRRDVE
+774 LQAQADEKRRRDVE

-829 EAERKREEALT
+829 EAERKREDALT

-875 QLALAGLKVSEDL
+875 QLALAGLKVSEEL

-912 NLKHSGNE
+912 NLKRSGNSS
-920 PPRGFKEWQ
+920 PRGFKEWQ

-989 TGTAKAIKVVEA
+989 TGTAKAIKIVEA

-1026 TELSEKQKQAY
+1026 TELSEEQKQAY

-1130 IFAGGKIG
+1130 IFADGKFG
-1138 AFADLKKL
+1138 ALADLKKL

-1159 LWATL
+1159 LWAAL

-1180 ELAEADQERKDAIT
+1180 ELAEADRERKDAIT
-1194 GTNLDAVTG
+1194 GTSLDAVTG
-1203 EALEWVTSLDDAMKT
+1203 EALEWITTLDDAMKT

-1260 TEAEIDALRK
+1260 TEAEIDTLRK

-1292 DALAGT
+1292 DALSDT
-1298 ESEDRHAEAKGI
+1298 EGEDRHAEAKGI

-1321 NALLNLQVMLVDKL
+1321 NALLTLQVQLVDKL
-1335 SQSFSA
+1335 SQSFGA

-1347 DLQSKGWQEVRA
+1347 DLQSKGWQEGEPSGPSQNRWRA
-1359 IRALTEQVES
+1359 THVAS
-1369 HTRSIDTNIKDMT
+1369 TR
-1382 TNGISVK
+1382 ISRI

>member
-42 DLQMSGN
+42 DLQMSDN
-49 PFSTLRFAPTAFQLP
+49 PFVSLRFAPTAFRLP

-82 RELEQAVNASTSAND
+82 RELEQAMNASTSAND
-97 ANSRSLDPLMGKWAR
+97 ANSRSLDPLMGKWAK

-142 MLKSG
+142 MLNSG

-157 ANTAAKTPFD
+157 ADTAAKTPFD

-336 GTLVLVY
+336 GALILVY

-350 IAYTVVMNIH
+350 IAYTVVMSIH
-360 SKGLLGYVRTTKI
+360 SKGLLGYVRTTRI

-437 KAGEAVQKI
+437 KAGQAVQTI

-467 PEIFKN
+467 PEMFKN

-485 KLTKMLTESTEDMAL
+485 KLTKMLTEATEDMAL
-500 AKKKAHLAELREQEK
+500 AKKKAHLAELREQEQA
-515 EKRSS
+515 KRKTFEQSTS
-520 LNYHKATG
+520 YGYGSVYA
-528 GFGVLSA
+528 A
-535 SKELEK
+535 KELEK

-659 LAEGETFAKLIEDKT
+659 LVEGETFAKLIDDKT

-694 TKTKMGDNSAKLRKD
+694 TKTKPSDNSAKLRKD
-709 FEESVKKQIESGAD
+709 FEESVKKQIESGAE
-723 AMRQSALSGLE
+723 ALRQSALSGLD

-829 EAERKREEALT
+829 EAERKREDALT

-870 KLTEA
+870 KLKEA
-875 QLALAGLKVSEDL
+875 QLALAGLKVSADL

-912 NLKHSGNE
+912 NLKRSGSDA
-920 PPRGFKEWQ
+920 PRGFKEWQ
-929 ELHKTLTDLTQGFD
+929 DMHRTLTDLTQGFD

-949 GGTLGT
+949 DGTLGS
-955 IIGEAGAFSAS
+955 IIREAGAFSAS

-971 DNILTFANTSLK
+971 DGILTFANTSLE

-989 TGTAKAIKVVEA
+989 SGTAKAIKIVES
-1001 STVVLAIISSAL
+1001 STVVLAIISGAL

-1026 TELSEKQKQAY
+1026 TELSEEQKQAY
-1037 QSLISSTRELTRA
+1037 QSLINSTRELTRA

-1067 KRTRDLLRQGID
+1067 KRTRDLLKQGID

-1159 LWATL
+1159 LWAAL

-1180 ELAEADQERKDAIT
+1180 ELAETDRERKDAIT
-1194 GTNLDAVTG
+1194 GTSLEAVTG
-1203 EALEWVTSLDDAMKT
+1203 EALEWITSLDDAMKT
-1218 PAETFERTMQGA
+1218 PAETFEKTMQGA

-1260 TEAEIDALRK
+1260 TEAEIEALRK

-1347 DLQSKGWQEVRA
+1347 ELQSKGWQEVRA

>member
-49 PFSTLRFAPTAFQLP
+49 PFSTLQFAPTAFQLP

-82 RELEQAVNASTSAND
+82 RELEKAMNASTSAND

-127 QVRGEFQQLEIAFGT
+127 QERGEFQQLEIAFGT
-142 MLKSG
+142 MLNSG

-157 ANTAAKTPFD
+157 ADTAAKTPFD

-204 PLSDLVYLYGTTM
+204 PLGDLVYLYGTTM

-223 ARDMLQFMG
+223 TRDMLQFMG

-248 KAKVGELV
+248 KDKVGELV

-322 SYLVEHYKEVGAVL
+322 SYLVEHYREVGAVL
-336 GTLVLVY
+336 GTLIMVY

-350 IAYTVVMNIH
+350 IAYTVVMSIH
-360 SKGLLGYVRTTKI
+360 AKGLLGYISTTRV

-402 AYEIFKDRSTE
+402 AYEIFKDRTTE

-437 KAGEAVQKI
+437 KAGEAVRTI

-485 KLTKMLTESTEDMAL
+485 KLTKMLTEATEDMAL
-500 AKKKAHLAELREQEK
+500 AKKKAHLEELREQERA
-515 EKRSS
+515 KRKTFEQSTS
-520 LNYHKATG
+520 YGSVYA
-528 GFGVLSA
+528 A
-535 SKELEK
+535 KELEK

-591 AKLRGTSDLKDQDEL
+591 AKLRGTSTLKDQDEL

-642 VRDLTLDLQKLR
+642 VRDLTPDLQKLR

-659 LAEGETFAKLIEDKT
+659 LEEGETFAKLIEDKT
-674 KELNAAKSTLDNLL
+674 KELNAAKSTLDSLL
-688 GTKSGG
+688 GAKSGG
-694 TKTKMGDNSAKLRKD
+694 TKTKPSDNSAKLRKD
-709 FEESVKKQIESGAD
+709 FEESVKKQIESGAE
-723 AMRQSALSGLE
+723 ALGQSALSGLE

-774 LQVQADEKRRRDVE
+774 LQAQADERRRRDVE

-809 EQSEKEIALFRS
+809 EQSEREIALFRS

-912 NLKHSGNE
+912 NLKRTGKDT
-920 PPRGFKEWQ
+920 PRGFKEWQ

-971 DNILTFANTSLK
+971 DNILTFANTSLE

-989 TGTAKAIKVVEA
+989 TGTAKAIKIVEA
-1001 STVVLAIISSAL
+1001 STVVIAIISSAL

-1026 TELSEKQKQAY
+1026 TELSEEQKQAY

-1117 EEYKLLRETLGRD
+1117 EEYKLLQKTLGRD
-1130 IFAGGKIG
+1130 IFAEGKFG
-1138 AFADLKKL
+1138 ALADLKKL

-1159 LWATL
+1159 LWAAL

-1194 GTNLDAVTG
+1194 GTTLDSVTG
-1203 EALEWVTSLDDAMKT
+1203 EALEWITTLDDAMKT

-1292 DALAGT
+1292 DALSPDD
-1298 ESEDRHAEAKGI
+1298 ERHAEAKGI

-1321 NALLNLQVMLVDKL
+1321 NALLNLQVQLVDKL

>member
-75 EKLRDKI
+75 ERLRDKI
-82 RELEQAVNASTSAND
+82 RELEQAMNASTGAND

-142 MLKSG
+142 MLNSG

-248 KAKVGELV
+248 KAKVGEMV

-336 GTLVLVY
+336 GTLILVY

-350 IAYTVVMNIH
+350 IAYTVVMSIH
-360 SKGLLGYVRTTKI
+360 SKGLLGYISTTRV

-402 AYEIFKDRSTE
+402 AYEIFKDRTTE

-437 KAGEAVQKI
+437 KAGEAAQKI

-485 KLTKMLTESTEDMAL
+485 KLTKMLTEATEDMAL
-500 AKKKAHLAELREQEK
+500 AKKKAHLEELREQERA
-515 EKRSS
+515 KRKTFEQSTS
-520 LNYHKATG
+520 YGSVYA
-528 GFGVLSA
+528 A
-535 SKELEK
+535 KELEK

-578 NRLLEQRQDLVAR
+578 NRLLEQRQEIVAR
-591 AKLRGTSDLKDQDEL
+591 AKLRGTSTLKDQDEL

-618 SLSELDKAATLPT
+618 SLSELDKAASLPT

-659 LAEGETFAKLIEDKT
+659 LADGETFAKLIEDKT

-694 TKTKMGDNSAKLRKD
+694 TKTKPSENSAKLRKD
-709 FEESVKKQIESGAD
+709 FEESVKKQIESGAE
-723 AMRQSALSGLE
+723 AIRQSALSGLE

-912 NLKHSGNE
+912 NLKRSGNST
-920 PPRGFKEWQ
+920 PRGFKEWQ

-971 DNILTFANTSLK
+971 DGILTFAHTSLE

-989 TGTAKAIKVVEA
+989 TGTAKAIKIVEA

-1026 TELSEKQKQAY
+1026 TELSEEQKQAY

-1092 SKAGFGV
+1092 GKTGFWF

-1130 IFAGGKIG
+1130 IFADGKFG
-1138 AFADLKKL
+1138 ALADLKKL

-1159 LWATL
+1159 LWAAL

-1203 EALEWVTSLDDAMKT
+1203 EALEWITTLDDAMKT
-1218 PAETFERTMQGA
+1218 PAETFEKTMQGA

-1260 TEAEIDALRK
+1260 TEAEIEALRK
-1270 SYYSTTEAVRKK
+1270 SYYNTTEAVRKK

-1321 NALLNLQVMLVDKL
+1321 NALLNLQVQLVDKL

-1341 YSHTAL
+1341 YSHTTI

-1369 HTRSIDTNIKDMT
+1369 HTRSIDTSIKDMT

>member
-75 EKLRDKI
+75 ERLRDKI
-82 RELEQAVNASTSAND
+82 RELEQAMNASTSAND
-97 ANSRSLDPLMGKWAR
+97 ANSRSLDPLMGKWAK

-142 MLKSG
+142 MLNSG

-157 ANTAAKTPFD
+157 ADTAAKTPFD

-204 PLSDLVYLYGTTM
+204 PLTDLVYLYGTTM

-309 SSQGMISKGIEGV
+309 ASQGMISKGIEGV

-336 GTLVLVY
+336 GTLIMVY

-402 AYEIFKDRSTE
+402 AYEIFKDRTTE

-437 KAGEAVQKI
+437 KAGEAVQTI

-455 QEQARTALNSLY
+455 QERAKRKTFEQ
-467 PEIFKN
+467 
-473 MSIEEIKLLNAT
+473 
-485 KLTKMLTESTEDMAL
+485 STSYGSVYA
-500 AKKKAHLAELREQEK
+500 A
-515 EKRSS
+515 
-520 LNYHKATG
+520 
-528 GFGVLSA
+528 
-535 SKELEK
+535 KELEK

-591 AKLRGTSDLKDQDEL
+591 AKLRGTSTLKDQDEL

-659 LAEGETFAKLIEDKT
+659 LEEGETFAKLIEDKT
-674 KELNAAKSTLDNLL
+674 KELNAAKSTLDSLL
-688 GTKSGG
+688 GAKSGG
-694 TKTKMGDNSAKLRKD
+694 TKTKPSDNSAKLRKD
-709 FEESVKKQIESGAD
+709 FEESVKKQIESGAE
-723 AMRQSALSGLE
+723 ALRQSALSGLE

-774 LQVQADEKRRRDVE
+774 LQAQADERRRRDVE

-809 EQSEKEIALFRS
+809 EQSEREIALFRS

-875 QLALAGLKVSEDL
+875 QLALAGLKVSKDL

-912 NLKHSGNE
+912 NLKRTGKDT
-920 PPRGFKEWQ
+920 PRGFKEWQ

-971 DNILTFANTSLK
+971 DNILTFANTSLE

-989 TGTAKAIKVVEA
+989 TGTAKAIKIVEA

-1026 TELSEKQKQAY
+1026 TELSEEQKQAY

-1099 FNWGAKQSHGYDV
+1099 FSWGAKQSHGYDV

-1117 EEYKLLRETLGRD
+1117 EEYKLLQKTLGRD
-1130 IFAGGKIG
+1130 IFAEGKFG
-1138 AFADLKKL
+1138 ALADLKKL

-1159 LWATL
+1159 LWSAL

-1203 EALEWVTSLDDAMKT
+1203 DALEWITTLDDAMKT
-1218 PAETFERTMQGA
+1218 PAETFEKTMQGA

-1240 VREMQKWYDDFAK
+1240 VKEMQKWYDDFAK

-1270 SYYSTTEAVRKK
+1270 SYYNTTEALRKK
-1282 YEAMAKAIGS
+1282 YEVMAKAIGS
-1292 DALAGT
+1292 DALSDT
-1298 ESEDRHAEAKGI
+1298 EGEDRHAEAKGI

-1321 NALLNLQVMLVDKL
+1321 NALLTLQVQLVDKL

>member
-82 RELEQAVNASTSAND
+82 RELEQAMNASTSAND

-142 MLKSG
+142 MLNSG

-157 ANTAAKTPFD
+157 ADTAAKTPFD

-269 MQSMRTTRFNNLME
+269 MQSMRTTRFDNLME

-336 GTLVLVY
+336 GTLIMVY
-343 GSARAAV
+343 GSAKAAV
-350 IAYTVVMNIH
+350 IAYTVVMSIH
-360 SKGLLGYVRTTKI
+360 AKGLLGYISTTRV

-402 AYEIFKDRSTE
+402 AYEIFKDRTTE

-437 KAGEAVQKI
+437 KAEQAVQTI

-473 MSIEEIKLLNAT
+473 MSTEEIKLLNAT
-485 KLTKMLTESTEDMAL
+485 KLTKMLTEATEDMAL
-500 AKKKAHLAELREQEK
+500 AKKKAHLAELREQEQA
-515 EKRSS
+515 KRKTFEQSTS
-520 LNYHKATG
+520 YGSVYA
-528 GFGVLSA
+528 A
-535 SKELEK
+535 KELEK

-578 NRLLEQRQDLVAR
+578 NRLLEQRQEIVAR
-591 AKLRGTSDLKDQDEL
+591 AKLRGTSTLKDQHEL

-659 LAEGETFAKLIEDKT
+659 LEDGKTFAKLIEDKT

-709 FEESVKKQIESGAD
+709 FEESVKKQIESGAE
-723 AMRQSALSGLE
+723 ALRQSALSGLD

-774 LQVQADEKRRRDVE
+774 MQVQADEKRRRDVE

-800 YEQQRRAVI
+800 YEQQRKAVI

-821 RGDEGNAQ
+821 RGDEGNAR
-829 EAERKREEALT
+829 EAERKREDALT

-870 KLTEA
+870 KLSEA
-875 QLALAGLKVSEDL
+875 QLALAGLKVSAEL

-989 TGTAKAIKVVEA
+989 TGTAKAIKIVEA

-1026 TELSEKQKQAY
+1026 TELSEQQKQAY

-1099 FNWGAKQSHGYDV
+1099 FGWGAKQSHGYDV

-1117 EEYKLLRETLGRD
+1117 EEYKLLGETLGRD
-1130 IFAGGKIG
+1130 IFAGGKFG
-1138 AFADLKKL
+1138 ALADLKKL

-1159 LWATL
+1159 LWAAL

-1203 EALEWVTSLDDAMKT
+1203 DAMEWITSLDDAMKT

-1260 TEAEIDALRK
+1260 TEAEIEALRK

-1292 DALAGT
+1292 DALAGA
-1298 ESEDRHAEAKGI
+1298 ESEYRHAEAKGI

-1321 NALLNLQVMLVDKL
+1321 NALLTLQVQLVDKL